1 MRKIINF
8 MFALAAV
15 AFLSATLNAQP
26 VVKPKQPVV
35 KPKSFY
41 KGRTYTW
48 TNANGGTVT
57 SNLADPAT
65 DPRQIMAL
73 LKEVYTNKEIP
84 GIWQCGY
91 TDDGKR
97 EGTIDYTIDNG
108 WYSNDPI
115 YDAYGILEG
124 DYKPNEEGYTTLI
137 VKVKDDWK
145 PVMKQYLS
153 QDETLNYIANSIESV
168 QILTDGV
175 YIPATGTDGKK
186 NPNPGAVYRLSGNAN
201 RLFFMTKGRG
211 RAVPGWNSYEVI
223 RSYAPFNGMFEEYS
237 PVAVSGG
244 QVVENF
250 YTKLVDGDIFKV
262 EHDCSSVPGNEHY
275 FCMMGAK
282 GTKKFDV
289 TDLIV
294 TIPDYRLWYWN
305 QRDKQGTSNMIY
317 TNYNKNYA
325 PSLGLYGIQLTATAT
340 PAAGDEYTVELKW
353 TSTLNEITGNEIDQR
368 FKVWVR
374 AEDGG
379 LEPLLDAK
387 GNQVEIAPGE
397 TFQYNYNETQG
408 FEGREITYVVS
419 GQPTDALFINY
430 KEVYS
435 NDDKVF
441 IPGLD
446 PDEGLRLSIGT
457 TSTSDYDLA
466 TETNQYKNLIT
477 IDHNLVNTHVKYCN
491 LQAGSK
497 LAFYRYDVDRNSK
510 PKKIA
515 ELEIISVDQRK
526 EKEGWIIPSY
536 NYFWDYKY
544 NLSFFYQ
551 ENEATPKTNLTGAT
565 YSLETNYDYTENT
578 TKEIDFNGFKIN
590 SFNDE
595 FCASTATNDHP
606 ASYEY
611 KASFTNLKHAT
622 QPELHSAYSTI
633 KVHKTTPDLTD
644 KAITLEDVEND
655 NVCSTRIYK
664 GEHDASPAIQF
675 TLDQDRRIAE
685 YSVGKIRNKE
695 QSESEEVGLAQ
706 RLPSWNYAIYENGS
720 FKQNV
725 SHTEIPQI
733 HDASAKV
740 GKNDYVSV
748 IKTYRDNDGSYNTY
762 GSPINTTYKLKASV
776 DVIDKVMSEYV
787 FTSNGK
793 KGRYYQTDLKIT
805 ADGTDNYE
813 IVKYRV
819 WRQTDRAME
828 IVPQYMARL
837 QQDNHPI
844 VMNSDDKGNPSI
856 DQNHNSIKEFELVDR
871 PGVGFYPEQIDN
883 SNSKSIH
890 VYDTFGASDVS
901 EDGNLDVTY
910 IVRLYAKPE
919 AGNTSAR
926 AKATT
931 PILAKEY
938 YIGEATITVSFE
950 ENTPTGL
957 FDFVAE
963 TKTPVRVQ
971 YVNMLGQKSD
981 TPFSGMN
988 VVITTYTDGSHST
1001 AKRAY

>member
-41 KGRTYTW
+41 EGRTYTW
-48 TNANGGTVT
+48 TNANGGAVT

-91 TDDGKR
+91 TAEGKR

-145 PVMKQYLS
+145 PVMKQNLS
-153 QDETLNYIANSIESV
+153 QNETLNYIANSIESV

-175 YIPATGTDGKK
+175 YIPATGADGKK

-317 TNYNKNYA
+317 TNYHKSYA
-325 PSLGLYGIQLTATAT
+325 PSLGLYGIQLKATAT
-340 PAAGDEYTVELKW
+340 PATGDEYTVELKW
-353 TSTLNEITGNEIDQR
+353 TSSLNKITGNEIHQR

-379 LEPLLDAK
+379 LKPLLDAN

-397 TFQYNYNETQG
+397 TFQYNYNEKQG

-446 PDEGLRLSIGT
+446 PDEGLRLNIGT

-477 IDHNLVNTHVKYCN
+477 IDHNLVNTHVKYGN
-491 LQAGSK
+491 LQAGQAGQAGSK
-497 LAFYRYDVDRNSK
+497 LAFYRYDVDRNSE

-515 ELEIISVDQRK
+515 ELEIVSVDKRENDSK
-526 EKEGWIIPSY
+526 Y
-536 NYFWDYKY
+536 YLDYKY
-544 NLSFFYQ
+544 NLCFFYQ
-551 ENEATPKTNLTGAT
+551 EKEATPKTNLTGAT
-565 YSLETNYDYTENT
+565 YSLET
-578 TKEIDFNGFKIN
+578 
-590 SFNDE
+590 
-595 FCASTATNDHP
+595 
-606 ASYEY
+606 
-611 KASFTNLKHAT
+611 
-622 QPELHSAYSTI
+622 
-633 KVHKTTPDLTD
+633 
-644 KAITLEDVEND
+644 
-655 NVCSTRIYK
+655 
-664 GEHDASPAIQF
+664 
-675 TLDQDRRIAE
+675 
-685 YSVGKIRNKE
+685 
-695 QSESEEVGLAQ
+695 
-706 RLPSWNYAIYENGS
+706 
-720 FKQNV
+720 
-725 SHTEIPQI
+725 
-733 HDASAKV
+733 
-740 GKNDYVSV
+740 
-748 IKTYRDNDGSYNTY
+748 
-762 GSPINTTYKLKASV
+762 
-776 DVIDKVMSEYV
+776 
-787 FTSNGK
+787 
-793 KGRYYQTDLKIT
+793 
-805 ADGTDNYE
+805 
-813 IVKYRV
+813 
-819 WRQTDRAME
+819 
-828 IVPQYMARL
+828 
-837 QQDNHPI
+837 
-844 VMNSDDKGNPSI
+844 
-856 DQNHNSIKEFELVDR
+856 
-871 PGVGFYPEQIDN
+871 
-883 SNSKSIH
+883 
-890 VYDTFGASDVS
+890 
-901 EDGNLDVTY
+901 
-910 IVRLYAKPE
+910 
-919 AGNTSAR
+919 
-926 AKATT
+926 
-931 PILAKEY
+931 
-938 YIGEATITVSFE
+938 
-950 ENTPTGL
+950 
-957 FDFVAE
+957 
-963 TKTPVRVQ
+963 
-971 YVNMLGQKSD
+971 
-981 TPFSGMN
+981 
-988 VVITTYTDGSHST
+988 
-1001 AKRAY
+1001 

>member
-1 MRKIINF
+1 MRKIINL

-26 VVKPKQPVV
+26 AQPVV

-41 KGRTYTW
+41 ERRTYTW
-48 TNANGGTVT
+48 TNANGDPVT

-91 TDDGKR
+91 TDDGER
-97 EGTIDYTIDNG
+97 EGTIDYNVTR
-108 WYSNDPI
+108 NDYLNAI
-115 YDAYGILEG
+115 YDIPTGN
-124 DYKPNEEGYTTLI
+124 YKPNEEGYTTLI
-137 VKVKDDWK
+137 VKVKDTWTPSLEND
-145 PVMKQYLS
+145 LS
-153 QDETLNYIANSIESV
+153 KKETLEYIANSIESV
-168 QILTDGV
+168 QILTEGI
-175 YIPATGTDGKK
+175 YIPSTGADGKK
-186 NPNPGAVYRLSGNAN
+186 NPNPGAIYRLSGNAN
-201 RLFFMTKGRG
+201 RLFFMSKGRG
-211 RAVPGWNSYEVI
+211 RAKVNKIFGFVTSVETVHD
-223 RSYAPFNGMFEEYS
+223 YAPFNGMFEEYS

-275 FCMMGAK
+275 FCMMGAQ

-294 TIPDYRLWYWN
+294 TIPDYRFWYWN
-305 QRDKQGTSNMIY
+305 KRDKQGSMDINY
-317 TNYNKNYA
+317 TNYHKSYA
-325 PSLGLYGIQLTATAT
+325 PSLGLYGIQLKATAT

-379 LEPLLDAK
+379 LERLLDAN

-419 GQPTDALFINY
+419 GRPTDKMFNDY

-446 PDEGLRLSIGT
+446 PNEGLRLSIGT

-477 IDHNLVNTHVKYCN
+477 IDHNLVKTHVRYGN
-491 LQAGSK
+491 LKAGSK
-497 LAFYRYDVDRNSK
+497 LAFYRYDVDRKSE

-515 ELEIISVDQRK
+515 ELEIVSVDKREDGSK
-526 EKEGWIIPSY
+526 Y
-536 NYFWDYKY
+536 YLDYKY
-544 NLSFFYQ
+544 NLSFSYQ
-551 ENEATPKTNLTGAT
+551 EKEATPKTNLTGAT

-595 FCASTATNDHP
+595 FCASTATNHHP

-611 KASFTNLKHAT
+611 KASFSELNHDT
-622 QPELHSAYSTI
+622 QKELHSAYSTI

-655 NVCSTRIYK
+655 SVCSTRIYK

-776 DVIDKVMSEYV
+776 EVNENEKVMSEYV

-793 KGRYYQTDLKIT
+793 KGRYYQTGLKIT
-805 ADGTDNYE
+805 AYGTDNYE

-819 WRQTDRAME
+819 WRQTADRAME
-828 IVPQYMARL
+828 IVPQYKARL
-837 QQDNHPI
+837 QQDTHPI
-844 VMNSDDKGNPSI
+844 VMNSDNEGNPSI
-856 DQNHNSIKEFELVDR
+856 DQNHNNIQEFELVDR
-871 PGVGFYPEQIDN
+871 PGVGFYPERIDD
-883 SNSKSIH
+883 KSIH

-950 ENTPTGL
+950 KNTPTGL

>member
-1 MRKIINF
+1 MILGKIKQQLTTLTFLSIMRKIINLL
-8 MFALAAV
+8 FALAAV

-26 VVKPKQPVV
+26 VVKPK
-35 KPKSFY
+35 SFY
-41 KGRTYTW
+41 EGRTYTW
-48 TNANGGTVT
+48 TNANNGTET

-91 TDDGKR
+91 TADGKR
-97 EGTIDYTIDNG
+97 EGTIDYKVTRDDYLNA
-108 WYSNDPI
+108 I
-115 YDAYGILEG
+115 YDIPTG

-137 VKVKDDWK
+137 VKVKNTWI
-145 PVMKQYLS
+145 PRLS
-153 QDETLNYIANSIESV
+153 KNLTTDATLNYIAESIESV

-175 YIPATGTDGKK
+175 YIPSSGANGKT
-186 NPNPGAVYRLSGNAN
+186 NPNPGAVYRLSGSAC
-201 RLFFMTKGRG
+201 RLFFMSKGRG
-211 RAVPGWNSYEVI
+211 REYKEYVI
-223 RSYAPFNGMFEEYS
+223 NEYAPFNGMFEEYS
-237 PVAVSGG
+237 PVASSNSNF
-244 QVVENF
+244 VVENF
-250 YTKLVDGDIFKV
+250 YADLVGGKTFSV
-262 EHDCSSVPGNEHY
+262 EHDCASVAGKKHY
-275 FCMMGAK
+275 FCMESASS
-282 GTKKFDV
+282 TKSFDV

-294 TIPDYRLWYWN
+294 TIPDYRLKSWN
-305 QRDKQGTSNMIY
+305 QRDKDNGTKSKY
-317 TNYNKNYA
+317 TNYHKSYA
-325 PSLGLYGIQLTATAT
+325 PSLGLYGIQLKATAT

-374 AEDGG
+374 AEDGH
-379 LEPLLDAK
+379 LVPLLDAN

-397 TFQYNYNETQG
+397 TFQYNYNEKQG

-430 KEVYS
+430 KEAYS

-446 PDEGLRLSIGT
+446 PDEGLRLNIGT

-477 IDHNLVNTHVKYCN
+477 IDHNLVNTHVRYGN
-491 LQAGSK
+491 LKAGSK
-497 LAFYRYDVDRNSK
+497 LAFYRYDVDHNSEA
-510 PKKIA
+510 KKIA
-515 ELEIISVDQRK
+515 ELEIVSVNKRED
-526 EKEGWIIPSY
+526 GWFY
-536 NYFWDYKY
+536 NKQYYLDYKY

-565 YSLETNYDYTENT
+565 YSLKTNSSYTDNT

-595 FCASTATNDHP
+595 FCASTATNEHP

-611 KASFTNLKHAT
+611 KASFSNLNHST
-622 QPELHSAYSTI
+622 QTELHSAYSTI
-633 KVHKTTPDLTD
+633 KVHKTTPDLAD

-655 NVCSTRIYK
+655 NVCSTRIHK

-675 TLDQDRRIAE
+675 TLDQDRRVAM
-685 YSVGKIRNKE
+685 YNVNQIRNQE
-695 QSESEEVGLAQ
+695 QNQAEEVGLAQ

-776 DVIDKVMSEYV
+776 DVNAKVMSEYV

-837 QQDNHPI
+837 QQDTHPI
-844 VMNSDDKGNPSI
+844 VMNSDDEGNPSI
-856 DQNHNSIKEFELVDR
+856 DQNHNNMQEFELVGR
-871 PGVGFYPEQIDN
+871 PGVGFYPEQID
-883 SNSKSIH
+883 SKSIH

-919 AGNTSAR
+919 ASNTSAR
-926 AKATT
+926 ARATT

>member
-1 MRKIINF
+1 

-15 AFLSATLNAQP
+15 AFLSATLNAE
-26 VVKPKQPVV
+26 PVV

-41 KGRTYTW
+41 EGKTYTW

-84 GIWQCGY
+84 GILQCGY
-91 TDDGKR
+91 TKDGQR
-97 EGTIDYTIDNG
+97 EGTIDYTVKN
-108 WYSNDPI
+108 NDAI
-115 YDAYGILEG
+115 NKAYGILEG
-124 DYKPNEEGYTTLI
+124 DYKPIKEGYTTLVVT
-137 VKVKDDWK
+137 VKNSWK
-145 PVMKQYLS
+145 PNPNNMSENLDKDQTMS
-153 QDETLNYIANSIESV
+153 YIAEAIESV

-186 NPNPGAVYRLSGNAN
+186 NPNPGAVYRLSGSAS
-201 RLFFMTKGRG
+201 RLFFMSKGRG
-211 RAVPGWNSYEVI
+211 REWDKTVI
-223 RSYAPFNGMFEEYS
+223 HNYAPFNGMFEEYS
-237 PVAVSGG
+237 PVAVSNSG
-244 QVVENF
+244 QLVENF
-250 YTKLVDGDIFKV
+250 YARLVNGEFFKV
-262 EHDCSSVPGNEHY
+262 EHDCPTVAGKKHY
-275 FCMMGAK
+275 FFMESESS
-282 GTKKFDV
+282 TKKYDV

-294 TIPDYRLWYWN
+294 TVPDYRLWQWDD
-305 QRDKQGTSNMIY
+305 RDYQEGTKSKY
-317 TNYNKNYA
+317 TNYNKSHA
-325 PSLGLYGIQLTATAT
+325 PSLGLYGIQLKATAT
-340 PAAGDEYTVELKW
+340 PAANNEYKVELKW

-379 LEPLLDAK
+379 LEPLFDANGK
-387 GNQVEIAPGE
+387 QVEIAPGK
-397 TFQYNYNETQG
+397 TFQYHYNEKRG
-408 FEGREITYVVS
+408 REGREITYVVS

-477 IDHNLVNTHVKYCN
+477 IDHNLVNTHVKYGN

-497 LAFYRYDVDRNSK
+497 LAFYRYDVDRKSE

-515 ELEIISVDQRK
+515 ELEIVSVKNR
-526 EKEGWIIPSY
+526 EEGWGIFYDKSY
-536 NYFWDYKY
+536 YLDYKY
-544 NLSFFYQ
+544 NLSFSYQ
-551 ENEATPKTNLTGAT
+551 ENEATPKTNLKEAT
-565 YSLETNYDYTENT
+565 YSLKTNYDYTENT
-578 TKEIDFNGFKIN
+578 TNEIDFNDFKIN

-611 KASFTNLKHAT
+611 KASFSNLKHAT

-633 KVHKTTPDLTD
+633 KVHKTTPGLTD

-695 QSESEEVGLAQ
+695 QRESEEVGLAQ

-787 FTSNGK
+787 FTSK
-793 KGRYYQTDLKIT
+793 
-805 ADGTDNYE
+805 
-813 IVKYRV
+813 
-819 WRQTDRAME
+819 
-828 IVPQYMARL
+828 
-837 QQDNHPI
+837 
-844 VMNSDDKGNPSI
+844 
-856 DQNHNSIKEFELVDR
+856 
-871 PGVGFYPEQIDN
+871 
-883 SNSKSIH
+883 
-890 VYDTFGASDVS
+890 
-901 EDGNLDVTY
+901 
-910 IVRLYAKPE
+910 
-919 AGNTSAR
+919 
-926 AKATT
+926 
-931 PILAKEY
+931 
-938 YIGEATITVSFE
+938 
-950 ENTPTGL
+950 
-957 FDFVAE
+957 
-963 TKTPVRVQ
+963 
-971 YVNMLGQKSD
+971 
-981 TPFSGMN
+981 
-988 VVITTYTDGSHST
+988 
-1001 AKRAY
+1001 

>member
-41 KGRTYTW
+41 EGRTYTW
-48 TNANGGTVT
+48 TNANGGPVT

-91 TDDGKR
+91 TDGGIR
-97 EGTIDYTIDNG
+97 EGDIDYTIDNG

-145 PVMKQYLS
+145 PVMKQNLS

-175 YIPATGTDGKK
+175 YIPATGADGKK

-317 TNYNKNYA
+317 TNYNKSYA
-325 PSLGLYGIQLTATAT
+325 PSLGLYGIQLKATAT

-353 TSTLNEITGNEIDQR
+353 TSTLNKITGNEIDQR

-379 LEPLLDAK
+379 LEPLLDAN

-419 GQPTDALFINY
+419 GRPTDKMFNDY

-446 PDEGLRLSIGT
+446 PNEGLRLSIGT

-477 IDHNLVNTHVKYCN
+477 IDHNLVNTHVRYGN
-491 LQAGSK
+491 LKAGSK
-497 LAFYRYDVDRNSK
+497 LAFYRYDVDRNSEA
-510 PKKIA
+510 KKIA
-515 ELEIISVDQRK
+515 ELEIVSVDKREDGSK
-526 EKEGWIIPSY
+526 Y
-536 NYFWDYKY
+536 YLDYKY

-551 ENEATPKTNLTGAT
+551 ENEASPKTNLTGAT

-578 TKEIDFNGFKIN
+578 TNEIDFNGFNIN

-611 KASFTNLKHAT
+611 KASFSELNPAT
-622 QPELHSAYSTI
+622 QKELHSAYSTI

-655 NVCSTRIYK
+655 NVCSTRIHK

-776 DVIDKVMSEYV
+776 DVNHNHKVMSEYV

-819 WRQTDRAME
+819 WRQTNRAME

-844 VMNSDDKGNPSI
+844 VMNSDDEGNPSI
-856 DQNHNSIKEFELVDR
+856 DQNHNNMQEFELVGR
-871 PGVGFYPEQIDN
+871 PGVGFYPEKIDN
-883 SNSKSIH
+883 KSIH

-901 EDGNLDVTY
+901 EDGDLDVTY

-919 AGNTSAR
+919 ASNTSAR
-926 AKATT
+926 ARATT

-938 YIGEATITVSFE
+938 YIGEATITVSFK

>member
-1 MRKIINF
+1 MRKIINL

-26 VVKPKQPVV
+26 AQPVV

-41 KGRTYTW
+41 ERRTYTW
-48 TNANGGTVT
+48 TNANGRTVT

-91 TDDGKR
+91 TDDGER
-97 EGTIDYTIDNG
+97 EGDIDYTIYNG

-175 YIPATGTDGKK
+175 YIPATEK
-186 NPNPGAVYRLSGNAN
+186 NKNPGAVYRLSGNAN
-201 RLFFMTKGRG
+201 RLFFMSKGRG

-294 TIPDYRLWYWN
+294 TIPDYRLRYWD
-305 QRDKQGTSNMIY
+305 QRDKQGNSNMIY

-325 PSLGLYGIQLTATAT
+325 PSLGLYGIQLKATAT
-340 PAAGDEYTVELKW
+340 PAAGKEYTVELKW
-353 TSTLNEITGNEIDQR
+353 TSTLNEITGNEINQR

-379 LEPLLDAK
+379 LEPLLDAN
-387 GNQVEIAPGE
+387 GNQVEIAPGK
-397 TFQYNYNETQG
+397 TFQYNYNEKQDE
-408 FEGREITYVVS
+408 EGREITYVVS
-419 GQPTDALFINY
+419 GWPTDEMFNDY

-457 TSTSDYDLA
+457 TSTSDYNLA

-477 IDHNLVNTHVKYCN
+477 IDHNLVKTHVKYDN
-491 LQAGSK
+491 LQAGST
-497 LAFYRYDVDRNSK
+497 LAFYRYDVDHRKSK
-510 PKKIA
+510 PKMIA
-515 ELEIISVDQRK
+515 ELVIVSVDPRK
-526 EKEGWIIPSY
+526 NGSKY
-536 NYFWDYKY
+536 YLDYKY
-544 NLSFFYQ
+544 NLRFFNQ
-551 ENEATPKTNLTGAT
+551 ENEASPKTNLTEAT

-611 KASFTNLKHAT
+611 KASFSKLNHPT

-695 QSESEEVGLAQ
+695 QRESEEVGLAQ

-725 SHTEIPQI
+725 SYTEIPQI

-748 IKTYRDNDGSYNTY
+748 IKTYRADGTYNTY

-776 DVIDKVMSEYV
+776 DVINKVMSEYV

-837 QQDNHPI
+837 QQDTHPI
-844 VMNSDDKGNPSI
+844 VMNSDDEGNPSI

-871 PGVGFYPEQIDN
+871 PDVGFYPEQIDN

-938 YIGEATITVSFE
+938 YIGEATITVSFK
-950 ENTPTGL
+950 ENTLTGL

>member
-1 MRKIINF
+1 MILGKIKQQLTTLTFISIMRKIINLL
-8 MFALAAV
+8 FALAAV

-26 VVKPKQPVV
+26 VVKPK
-35 KPKSFY
+35 SFY
-41 KGRTYTW
+41 EGRTYTW
-48 TNANGGTVT
+48 TNANNGTET

-91 TDDGKR
+91 TADGKR
-97 EGTIDYTIDNG
+97 EGTIDYKVTRDDYLNA
-108 WYSNDPI
+108 I
-115 YDAYGILEG
+115 YDIPTG

-137 VKVKDDWK
+137 VKVKNTWI
-145 PVMKQYLS
+145 PRLS
-153 QDETLNYIANSIESV
+153 KNLTTDATLNYIAESIESV

-175 YIPATGTDGKK
+175 YIPSSGANGKT
-186 NPNPGAVYRLSGNAN
+186 NPNPGAVYRLSGSAC
-201 RLFFMTKGRG
+201 RLFFMSKGRG
-211 RAVPGWNSYEVI
+211 REYKEYVI
-223 RSYAPFNGMFEEYS
+223 NEYAPFNGMFEEYS
-237 PVAVSGG
+237 PVASSNSNF
-244 QVVENF
+244 VVENF
-250 YTKLVDGDIFKV
+250 YADLVGGKTFSV
-262 EHDCSSVPGNEHY
+262 EHDCASVAGKKHY
-275 FCMMGAK
+275 FCMESASS
-282 GTKKFDV
+282 TKSFDV

-294 TIPDYRLWYWN
+294 TIPDYRLKSWN
-305 QRDKQGTSNMIY
+305 QRDKDNGTKSKY
-317 TNYNKNYA
+317 TNYHKSYA
-325 PSLGLYGIQLTATAT
+325 PSLGLYGIQLKATAT

-379 LEPLLDAK
+379 LEPLLDAN

-397 TFQYNYNETQG
+397 TFQYNYNVKQG

-430 KEVYS
+430 KEAYS

-446 PDEGLRLSIGT
+446 PDEGLRLNIGT

-477 IDHNLVNTHVKYCN
+477 IDHNLVNTHVRYGN
-491 LQAGSK
+491 LKAGSK
-497 LAFYRYDVDRNSK
+497 LAFYRYDVDHNSEA
-510 PKKIA
+510 KKIA
-515 ELEIISVDQRK
+515 ELEIVSVNKRED
-526 EKEGWIIPSY
+526 GWFY
-536 NYFWDYKY
+536 NKQYYLDYKY

-565 YSLETNYDYTENT
+565 YSLKTNSSYTDNT

-595 FCASTATNDHP
+595 FCASTATNEHP

-611 KASFTNLKHAT
+611 KASFSNLNHST
-622 QPELHSAYSTI
+622 QTELHSAYSTI

-664 GEHDASPAIQF
+664 DEHDASPAIQF

-685 YSVGKIRNKE
+685 YNVNQIRNQE
-695 QSESEEVGLAQ
+695 QNQAEEVGLAQ

-748 IKTYRDNDGSYNTY
+748 IKIYRTDGTYNTY

-776 DVIDKVMSEYV
+776 DVNDKMMSEYV

-837 QQDNHPI
+837 QQDTHPI
-844 VMNSDDKGNPSI
+844 VMNSDDEGNPSI
-856 DQNHNSIKEFELVDR
+856 DQNHNNMQEFELVGR
-871 PGVGFYPEQIDN
+871 PDVGFFPEQID
-883 SNSKSIH
+883 SKSIH

-919 AGNTSAR
+919 ASNTSAR
-926 AKATT
+926 ARATT

>member
-1 MRKIINF
+1 MRKIINL

-26 VVKPKQPVV
+26 AQPVV

-41 KGRTYTW
+41 ERRTYTW
-48 TNANGGTVT
+48 TNANGDPVT

-91 TDDGKR
+91 TADGKR
-97 EGTIDYTIDNG
+97 EGDIDYTIDNG
-108 WYSNDPI
+108 FWGLSKDPI
-115 YDAYGILEG
+115 YKAYDIPEG
-124 DYKPNEEGYTTLI
+124 DYKPKEEGYTTLI

-145 PVMKQYLS
+145 PVMKQNLS

-175 YIPATGTDGKK
+175 YIPATGADGKK

-305 QRDKQGTSNMIY
+305 QRDKQGTSDMIY
-317 TNYNKNYA
+317 TNYNKSYA

-340 PAAGDEYTVELKW
+340 PAAGEEYSVELKW

-368 FKVWVR
+368 FRVWVR

-379 LEPLLDAK
+379 LKPLLDAN
-387 GNQVEIAPGE
+387 GNQVEIAPGK
-397 TFQYNYNETQG
+397 TFHYNYNVKQG

-419 GQPTDALFINY
+419 GQPTDALFNDY

-446 PDEGLRLSIGT
+446 PNEGLRLSIGT

-477 IDHNLVNTHVKYCN
+477 IDHNLVKTHVRYGN
-491 LQAGSK
+491 LKAGSK
-497 LAFYRYDVDRNSK
+497 LAFYRYDVDHRYSEA
-510 PKKIA
+510 KKIA
-515 ELEIISVDQRK
+515 ELEIVSVEKRK
-526 EKEGWIIPSY
+526 NDSKY
-536 NYFWDYKY
+536 YLDYKY
-544 NLSFFYQ
+544 NLSFSYQ

-578 TKEIDFNGFKIN
+578 TNEIDFNGFNIN

-611 KASFTNLKHAT
+611 KASFSELNPAT

-633 KVHKTTPDLTD
+633 KVHKTTPGLTD

-793 KGRYYQTDLKIT
+793 KGRYYQTNLKIT

-828 IVPQYMARL
+828 IVPQYMDRL
-837 QQDNHPI
+837 QQDTHPI
-844 VMNSDDKGNPSI
+844 VMNSDGEGNPII

-871 PGVGFYPEQIDN
+871 PGVGFYPEQID
-883 SNSKSIH
+883 SKSIH

>member
-1 MRKIINF
+1 MRKIINL

-26 VVKPKQPVV
+26 VVKPK
-35 KPKSFY
+35 SFY
-41 KGRTYTW
+41 EDRTYTW

-91 TDDGKR
+91 TAGGKR

-124 DYKPNEEGYTTLI
+124 DYKPKEEGYTTLI

-175 YIPATGTDGKK
+175 YIPATGADGKK

-294 TIPDYRLWYWN
+294 TIPDYRLLYWN
-305 QRDKQGTSNMIY
+305 QRDKQGNSNMIY
-317 TNYNKNYA
+317 TNYNKSYA
-325 PSLGLYGIQLTATAT
+325 PSLGLYGIQLKATAT

-353 TSTLNEITGNEIDQR
+353 TSTLNKITGNEIDQR

-379 LEPLLDAK
+379 LEPLLDANR
-387 GNQVEIAPGE
+387 NQVEIAPGK
-397 TFQYNYNETQG
+397 TFEYNYNVKQG

-430 KEVYS
+430 KEAYS

-477 IDHNLVNTHVKYCN
+477 IDHNLVNTHVRYGN
-491 LQAGSK
+491 LKKGSK
-497 LAFYRYDVDRNSK
+497 LAFYRYDVDRNSE
-510 PKKIA
+510 PKTIA
-515 ELEIISVDQRK
+515 ELKIVSVDKR
-526 EKEGWIIPSY
+526 EEGSKY
-536 NYFWDYKY
+536 YLDYKY
-544 NLSFFYQ
+544 NLSFSYQ
-551 ENEATPKTNLTGAT
+551 EKEATPKANLKGAT

-578 TKEIDFNGFKIN
+578 TKEIDFNGFNIN

-611 KASFTNLKHAT
+611 KASFSELNPAT

-675 TLDQDRRIAE
+675 KLDQDRRIAE
-685 YSVGKIRNKE
+685 YSVDKIRNKE

-733 HDASAKV
+733 HDKSAKV

-776 DVIDKVMSEYV
+776 DVLDKVMSEYV

-819 WRQTDRAME
+819 WRKTDRAME
-828 IVPQYMARL
+828 IVPQYMDRL
-837 QQDNHPI
+837 QQDTHPI
-844 VMNSDDKGNPSI
+844 VMNSDDEGNPSI
-856 DQNHNSIKEFELVDR
+856 DQNHNNMQEFELVGR
-871 PGVGFYPEQIDN
+871 PGVGFYPRQID
-883 SNSKSIH
+883 SKSIH

-901 EDGNLDVTY
+901 EVGNLDVTY

>member
-1 MRKIINF
+1 

-26 VVKPKQPVV
+26 VVKPK
-35 KPKSFY
+35 SFY
-41 KGRTYTW
+41 EGRTYTW
-48 TNANGGTVT
+48 TNANGGIVT

-91 TDDGKR
+91 TADGER

-108 WYSNDPI
+108 WYNDPI

-124 DYKPNEEGYTTLI
+124 DYKPNEEGYTTLVVT
-137 VKVKDDWK
+137 VKNSWK
-145 PVMKQYLS
+145 PNPNNMSENLDKDQTMS
-153 QDETLNYIANSIESV
+153 YIAEAIESV

-186 NPNPGAVYRLSGNAN
+186 NPNPGAVYRLSGSAS
-201 RLFFMTKGRG
+201 RLFFMSKGRG
-211 RAVPGWNSYEVI
+211 REWDKTVI
-223 RSYAPFNGMFEEYS
+223 HNYAPFNGMFEEYS
-237 PVAVSGG
+237 PVAVSNSG
-244 QVVENF
+244 QLVENF
-250 YTKLVDGDIFKV
+250 YARLVNGEFFKV
-262 EHDCSSVPGNEHY
+262 EHDCPTVAGKKHY
-275 FCMMGAK
+275 FFMESESS
-282 GTKKFDV
+282 TKKYDV

-294 TIPDYRLWYWN
+294 TVPDYRLWKWDD
-305 QRDKQGTSNMIY
+305 RDYQGSTKSKY
-317 TNYNKNYA
+317 TNYNKSHA
-325 PSLGLYGIQLTATAT
+325 PSLGLYGIQLKATAT
-340 PAAGDEYTVELKW
+340 PAADNEYTVELKW
-353 TSTLNEITGNEIDQR
+353 TSTLNEITGNEINQR

-379 LEPLLDAK
+379 LEPLLDAN
-387 GNQVEIAPGE
+387 GNKVEIAPGE
-397 TFQYNYNETQG
+397 TFQYHYNEKQG

-419 GQPTDALFINY
+419 GRPTDEMFNDY

-457 TSTSDYDLA
+457 TSTSDYNLA

-477 IDHNLVNTHVKYCN
+477 IDHNLVNTHVKYGN

-497 LAFYRYDVDRNSK
+497 LAFYRYDVDRNSEAK
-510 PKKIA
+510 KKIA
-515 ELEIISVDQRK
+515 ELEIVSVDKRENGSK
-526 EKEGWIIPSY
+526 Y
-536 NYFWDYKY
+536 YLDYKY
-544 NLSFFYQ
+544 NLSFSYQ
-551 ENEATPKTNLTGAT
+551 EKEATPKTNLTGAT

-595 FCASTATNDHP
+595 FCASTATNEHP

-611 KASFTNLKHAT
+611 KASFSNLKHAT

-655 NVCSTRIYK
+655 SVCSTRIHK

-695 QSESEEVGLAQ
+695 QRESEEVGLAQ

-725 SHTEIPQI
+725 SHTEKPQI

-776 DVIDKVMSEYV
+776 DVIDSVMSEYV

-828 IVPQYMARL
+828 IVPQYMDRL
-837 QQDNHPI
+837 DQDTHPI

-871 PGVGFYPEQIDN
+871 PGVCFYPERIDD
-883 SNSKSIH
+883 KSIH

-938 YIGEATITVSFE
+938 YIGEATITVSFK

>member
-41 KGRTYTW
+41 EGRTYTW
-48 TNANGGTVT
+48 TNANGGPVT

-91 TDDGKR
+91 TADGKR
-97 EGTIDYTIDNG
+97 EGDIDYNVTR
-108 WYSNDPI
+108 NDYLNAI
-115 YDAYGILEG
+115 YDIPTGN
-124 DYKPNEEGYTTLI
+124 YKPKDEGYTTLI
-137 VKVKDDWK
+137 VKVKDTWTPSLEND
-145 PVMKQYLS
+145 LS
-153 QDETLNYIANSIESV
+153 KKETLEYIANSIESV
-168 QILTDGV
+168 QILTEGI
-175 YIPATGTDGKK
+175 YIPSTGADGKK
-186 NPNPGAVYRLSGNAN
+186 NPNPGAIYRLSGNAN
-201 RLFFMTKGRG
+201 RLFFMSKGRG
-211 RAVPGWNSYEVI
+211 RAKVNKIFGFVTSVETVHD
-223 RSYAPFNGMFEEYS
+223 YAPFNGMFEEYS

-275 FCMMGAK
+275 FCMMGAQ

-294 TIPDYRLWYWN
+294 TIPDYRFWYWN
-305 QRDKQGTSNMIY
+305 KRDKQGSMDINY
-317 TNYNKNYA
+317 TNYHKSYA
-325 PSLGLYGIQLTATAT
+325 PSLGLYGIQLKATAT
-340 PAAGDEYTVELKW
+340 PATGDEYTVKLKW
-353 TSTLNEITGNEIDQR
+353 TSTLNKITGNEIDQR

-374 AEDGG
+374 AVDGG
-379 LEPLLDAK
+379 LKPLLDA
-387 GNQVEIAPGE
+387 NRHQVEIAPGE
-397 TFQYNYNETQG
+397 TFEYNYNEKQG

-477 IDHNLVNTHVKYCN
+477 IDHNLVNTYVKYVN

-497 LAFYRYDVDRNSK
+497 LAFYRYDVDHRNSEA
-510 PKKIA
+510 KKIA
-515 ELEIISVDQRK
+515 ELEIKSVDKRENDSK
-526 EKEGWIIPSY
+526 Y
-536 NYFWDYKY
+536 YLDYKY
-544 NLSFFYQ
+544 NLSFFNQ
-551 ENEATPKTNLTGAT
+551 ENKATHKTNLTGAT

-611 KASFTNLKHAT
+611 KASFSELNHDT
-622 QPELHSAYSTI
+622 QKELHSAYSTI

-664 GEHDASPAIQF
+664 GELDASPAIQF
-675 TLDQDRRIAE
+675 KLDQDRRIAE
-685 YSVGKIRNKE
+685 YSVDKIRNKE

-733 HDASAKV
+733 HDKSAKV

-762 GSPINTTYKLKASV
+762 GSPIKTTYKLKASV
-776 DVIDKVMSEYV
+776 EVIDRVMSEYV

-819 WRQTDRAME
+819 WRKTDRAME

-837 QQDNHPI
+837 QQDTHPI

-871 PGVGFYPEQIDN
+871 PGVGFYPEQID
-883 SNSKSIH
+883 NSKSIH

-950 ENTPTGL
+950 KDTPTGL

>member
-1 MRKIINF
+1 MRKIINL

-26 VVKPKQPVV
+26 VVKPK
-35 KPKSFY
+35 SFY
-41 KGRTYTW
+41 EGRTYTW
-48 TNANGGTVT
+48 TNANGGIVT

-91 TDDGKR
+91 TADGER

-108 WYSNDPI
+108 RYSNDPI

-175 YIPATGTDGKK
+175 YIPATGADGKK

-317 TNYNKNYA
+317 TNYHKSYA
-325 PSLGLYGIQLTATAT
+325 PSLGLYGIQLKATAT

-353 TSTLNEITGNEIDQR
+353 TSTLNDITGNEIDQR

-379 LEPLLDAK
+379 LEPLLDAN
-387 GNQVEIAPGE
+387 GNQVEIAPGK
-397 TFQYNYNETQG
+397 TFHYNYNEKQG

-419 GQPTDALFINY
+419 GRPTDALFINY

-446 PDEGLRLSIGT
+446 QNEGLRLSIGT

-477 IDHNLVNTHVKYCN
+477 IDHNLVNTHVKYGN

-497 LAFYRYDVDRNSK
+497 LAFYRYDVDRNSEAK
-510 PKKIA
+510 KKIA
-515 ELEIISVDQRK
+515 ELEIVSVDKRK
-526 EKEGWIIPSY
+526 NGSKY
-536 NYFWDYKY
+536 YLDYKY
-544 NLSFFYQ
+544 NLSFSYQ
-551 ENEATPKTNLTGAT
+551 EKEATPKTNLTGAT

-595 FCASTATNDHP
+595 FCASTATNEHP

-611 KASFTNLKHAT
+611 KASFSNLKHAT

-655 NVCSTRIYK
+655 NVCSTRIHK

-695 QSESEEVGLAQ
+695 QSKSEEVGLAQ

-776 DVIDKVMSEYV
+776 DVIDRVMSEYV

-793 KGRYYQTDLKIT
+793 KGRYYQTKLKIT
-805 ADGTDNYE
+805 ADGTDNHE

-837 QQDNHPI
+837 DQDNHPI
-844 VMNSDDKGNPSI
+844 VMNSDDEGNPSI

>member
-41 KGRTYTW
+41 EGRTYTW
-48 TNANGGTVT
+48 TNANGGPVT

-91 TDDGKR
+91 TADGKR
-97 EGTIDYTIDNG
+97 EGDIDYTVKNKDAINK
-108 WYSNDPI
+108 
-115 YDAYGILEG
+115 AYGILEG
-124 DYKPNEEGYTTLI
+124 DYKPNEEGYTTLVVT
-137 VKVKDDWK
+137 VKNSWK
-145 PVMKQYLS
+145 PNPNNMSENLDKDQTMS
-153 QDETLNYIANSIESV
+153 YIAEAIESV

-175 YIPATGTDGKK
+175 YIPATGADGNK
-186 NPNPGAVYRLSGNAN
+186 NPNPGAVYRLSGSAS
-201 RLFFMTKGRG
+201 RIFFMSKGRG
-211 RAVPGWNSYEVI
+211 REWDKTVI
-223 RSYAPFNGMFEEYS
+223 HNYAPFNGMFEEYS
-237 PVAVSGG
+237 PVAVSNSG
-244 QVVENF
+244 QLVENF
-250 YTKLVDGDIFKV
+250 YARLVNGEFFKV
-262 EHDCSSVPGNEHY
+262 EHDCPTVAGKKHY
-275 FCMMGAK
+275 FFMESESS
-282 GTKKFDV
+282 TKKYDV

-294 TIPDYRLWYWN
+294 TVPDYRLWQWDD
-305 QRDKQGTSNMIY
+305 RDYQEGTKSKY
-317 TNYNKNYA
+317 TNYNKSHA
-325 PSLGLYGIQLTATAT
+325 PSLGLYGIQLKATAT

-397 TFQYNYNETQG
+397 TFQYNYNVKQG

-430 KEVYS
+430 KEAYS

-446 PDEGLRLSIGT
+446 PNEGLRLSIGT

-477 IDHNLVNTHVKYCN
+477 IDHNLVNTHVRYDN
-491 LQAGSK
+491 LKVGSK

-510 PKKIA
+510 PKTIA
-515 ELEIISVDQRK
+515 ELEIVSVNEREEGLFRK
-526 EKEGWIIPSY
+526 SY
-536 NYFWDYKY
+536 YLDYKY
-544 NLSFFYQ
+544 NLSFSNQ
-551 ENEATPKTNLTGAT
+551 ANEATPKANLTGAT
-565 YSLETNYDYTENT
+565 YSLKTNRSYTDNKT
-578 TKEIDFNGFKIN
+578 NEIDFNGFNIN

-606 ASYEY
+606 ATYEY
-611 KASFTNLKHAT
+611 KASFSNLDHST
-622 QPELHSAYSTI
+622 QSELHSAYSTI
-633 KVHKTTPDLTD
+633 KVHKTTPGLTD

-655 NVCSTRIYK
+655 NVCSTRIHK
-664 GEHDASPAIQF
+664 GELDASPAIQF
-675 TLDQDRRIAE
+675 KLDQDRRIAE
-685 YSVGKIRNKE
+685 YSVDKIRNKE

-776 DVIDKVMSEYV
+776 EVNNNHKVMSEYV

-805 ADGTDNYE
+805 AYGTDNHE

-837 QQDNHPI
+837 QQDIHPI
-844 VMNSDDKGNPSI
+844 VMNSDDEGNPSI
-856 DQNHNSIKEFELVDR
+856 DQNHNNIQEFELVGR
-871 PGVGFYPEQIDN
+871 PDVGFYPEQID
-883 SNSKSIH
+883 SKSIH

-950 ENTPTGL
+950 KDTPTGL

>member
-1 MRKIINF
+1 MRKIINL

-26 VVKPKQPVV
+26 VVKPK
-35 KPKSFY
+35 SFY
-41 KGRTYTW
+41 ERRTYTW
-48 TNANGGTVT
+48 TNANGRTVT

-91 TDDGKR
+91 TDGGIR
-97 EGTIDYTIDNG
+97 EGDIDYTIDNG

-317 TNYNKNYA
+317 TNYNKSHA
-325 PSLGLYGIQLTATAT
+325 PSLGLYGIQLEATAT
-340 PAAGDEYTVELKW
+340 PAAGEEYTVELKW
-353 TSTLNEITGNEIDQR
+353 TSTLNKITGNEIDQR

-379 LEPLLDAK
+379 LKPLLDAN
-387 GNQVEIAPGE
+387 GNQVKIAPGE
-397 TFQYNYNETQG
+397 TFEYNYNEKQG

-441 IPGLD
+441 IPGRD

-477 IDHNLVNTHVKYCN
+477 IDHNLVKTHVRYGN
-491 LQAGSK
+491 LKAGSK
-497 LAFYRYDVDRNSK
+497 LAFYRYDVDHRYSEA
-510 PKKIA
+510 KKIA
-515 ELEIISVDQRK
+515 ELEIVSVDKRENDSK
-526 EKEGWIIPSY
+526 Y
-536 NYFWDYKY
+536 YLDYKY
-544 NLSFFYQ
+544 NLSFFNQ
-551 ENEATPKTNLTGAT
+551 EHEATPKTNLTGAT

-611 KASFTNLKHAT
+611 KASFSNLKHAT

-793 KGRYYQTDLKIT
+793 KGRYYQTKLKIT

-828 IVPQYMARL
+828 IVPQYKARL
-837 QQDNHPI
+837 QQDTHPI
-844 VMNSDDKGNPSI
+844 VMNSDDEGNPSI
-856 DQNHNSIKEFELVDR
+856 DQNHNNMQEFELVGR
-871 PGVGFYPEQIDN
+871 PGVGFYPRQID
-883 SNSKSIH
+883 SKSIH

>member
-1 MRKIINF
+1 M
-8 MFALAAV
+8 
-15 AFLSATLNAQP
+15 
-26 VVKPKQPVV
+26 
-35 KPKSFY
+35 
-41 KGRTYTW
+41 
-48 TNANGGTVT
+48 
-57 SNLADPAT
+57 
-65 DPRQIMAL
+65 
-73 LKEVYTNKEIP
+73 
-84 GIWQCGY
+84 
-91 TDDGKR
+91 
-97 EGTIDYTIDNG
+97 
-108 WYSNDPI
+108 
-115 YDAYGILEG
+115 
-124 DYKPNEEGYTTLI
+124 
-137 VKVKDDWK
+137 
-145 PVMKQYLS
+145 
-153 QDETLNYIANSIESV
+153 
-168 QILTDGV
+168 
-175 YIPATGTDGKK
+175 
-186 NPNPGAVYRLSGNAN
+186 
-201 RLFFMTKGRG
+201 
-211 RAVPGWNSYEVI
+211 
-223 RSYAPFNGMFEEYS
+223 
-237 PVAVSGG
+237 
-244 QVVENF
+244 
-250 YTKLVDGDIFKV
+250 
-262 EHDCSSVPGNEHY
+262 
-275 FCMMGAK
+275 
-282 GTKKFDV
+282 
-289 TDLIV
+289 
-294 TIPDYRLWYWN
+294 
-305 QRDKQGTSNMIY
+305 
-317 TNYNKNYA
+317 
-325 PSLGLYGIQLTATAT
+325 
-340 PAAGDEYTVELKW
+340 
-353 TSTLNEITGNEIDQR
+353 
-368 FKVWVR
+368 
-374 AEDGG
+374 
-379 LEPLLDAK
+379 
-387 GNQVEIAPGE
+387 
-397 TFQYNYNETQG
+397 
-408 FEGREITYVVS
+408 
-419 GQPTDALFINY
+419 
-430 KEVYS
+430 
-435 NDDKVF
+435 
-441 IPGLD
+441 
-446 PDEGLRLSIGT
+446 
-457 TSTSDYDLA
+457 
-466 TETNQYKNLIT
+466 
-477 IDHNLVNTHVKYCN
+477 
-491 LQAGSK
+491 
-497 LAFYRYDVDRNSK
+497 
-510 PKKIA
+510 
-515 ELEIISVDQRK
+515 
-526 EKEGWIIPSY
+526 
-536 NYFWDYKY
+536 
-544 NLSFFYQ
+544 
-551 ENEATPKTNLTGAT
+551 
-565 YSLETNYDYTENT
+565 ETNYDYTENT

-611 KASFTNLKHAT
+611 KASFSNLNHAT

-633 KVHKTTPDLTD
+633 KVHKTTPGLTD

-695 QSESEEVGLAQ
+695 QSKSEEVGLAQ

-776 DVIDKVMSEYV
+776 DVIDRVMSEYV

-837 QQDNHPI
+837 QQDTHPI
-844 VMNSDDKGNPSI
+844 VMNSDDEGNPSI

-871 PGVGFYPEQIDN
+871 PGVGFYPEQID
-883 SNSKSIH
+883 SKSIH

>member
-1 MRKIINF
+1 MRKIINL

-26 VVKPKQPVV
+26 VVKPK
-35 KPKSFY
+35 SFY
-41 KGRTYTW
+41 EGRTYTW
-48 TNANGGTVT
+48 TNANNGTVT

-91 TDDGKR
+91 TKEGKR
-97 EGTIDYTIDNG
+97 EGTIDYNVTK
-108 WYSNDPI
+108 NDYLNAI
-115 YDAYGILEG
+115 YDIPKG

-137 VKVKDDWK
+137 VKVKDTWTPSLETD
-145 PVMKQYLS
+145 LS
-153 QDETLNYIANSIESV
+153 KKETLKYIANSIESV
-168 QILTDGV
+168 QILTEGI
-175 YIPATGTDGKK
+175 YIPTIGTDGKK
-186 NPNPGAVYRLSGNAN
+186 NPNPGAIYRLSGNAN
-201 RLFFMTKGRG
+201 RLFFMSKGRG
-211 RAVPGWNSYEVI
+211 RAGVNKNFLGHVTSVETI
-223 RSYAPFNGMFEEYS
+223 HDYAPFNGMFEEYS

-250 YTKLVDGDIFKV
+250 YTKLVNGDIFKV

-305 QRDKQGTSNMIY
+305 KRDKQGSIDAYY
-317 TNYNKNYA
+317 TNYHKSYA
-325 PSLGLYGIQLTATAT
+325 PSLGLYGIQLKATAT
-340 PAAGDEYTVELKW
+340 PAAAGDEYTVELKW
-353 TSTLNEITGNEIDQR
+353 TSSLNEITGNEFDQR

-374 AEDGG
+374 TEDGG
-379 LEPLLDAK
+379 LEPLLDAN

-397 TFQYNYNETQG
+397 TFQYNYNEKQG

-419 GQPTDALFINY
+419 GQPTDALFNGY

-446 PDEGLRLSIGT
+446 PDEGLRLNIGT

-466 TETNQYKNLIT
+466 TETNKYKNLIT
-477 IDHNLVNTHVKYCN
+477 IDHNLVNTHVKYGN

-497 LAFYRYDVDRNSK
+497 LAFYRYDVDRNSEA
-510 PKKIA
+510 KKIA
-515 ELEIISVDQRK
+515 ELEIVSVDKR
-526 EKEGWIIPSY
+526 EEGLFTKKY
-536 NYFWDYKY
+536 YLDYKY

-565 YSLETNYDYTENT
+565 YSLKTNRSYTDNT
-578 TKEIDFNGFKIN
+578 TNEIDFNNFKIN
-590 SFNDE
+590 SFDDE
-595 FCASTATNDHP
+595 FCASTATNEHP

-611 KASFTNLKHAT
+611 KASFSGLNHST
-622 QPELHSAYSTI
+622 QPELHSAFSTI
-633 KVHKTTPDLTD
+633 KVHKTVHDLAD
-644 KAITLEDVEND
+644 NAITIEDVEND
-655 NVCSTRIYK
+655 NVCSTRIHK

-695 QSESEEVGLAQ
+695 QSELEEVGLAQ
-706 RLPSWNYAIYENGS
+706 RLPSWHYAIYENGN
-720 FKQNV
+720 FKQNI
-725 SHTEIPQI
+725 SHTETPQI

-748 IKTYRDNDGSYNTY
+748 IKTYRDNDGTYNTY

-776 DVIDKVMSEYV
+776 EVNNKMMSEYV
-787 FTSNGK
+787 FSSNGK

-805 ADGTDNYE
+805 AEGTDNYE

-837 QQDNHPI
+837 QQDTHPI
-844 VMNSDDKGNPSI
+844 VMNSDDEGNPTI
-856 DQNHNSIKEFELVDR
+856 DENHNSIQEFELVGR
-871 PGVGFYPEQIDN
+871 PGVGFYPEQID
-883 SNSKSIH
+883 SKSIR
-890 VYDTFGASDVS
+890 VYDTFGASDVA
-901 EDGNLDVTY
+901 ENGNLDVTY
-910 IVRLYAKPE
+910 IVRLYAKPD
-919 AGNTSAR
+919 ASNTSAR
-926 AKATT
+926 ARATT
-931 PILAKEY
+931 PVLAKEY
-938 YIGEATITVSFE
+938 YIGEATVTVSFE
-950 ENTPTGL
+950 EYTPTGL
-957 FDFVAE
+957 LDFVAE

>member
-1 MRKIINF
+1 MRKIINL

-26 VVKPKQPVV
+26 VVKPK
-35 KPKSFY
+35 SFY
-41 KGRTYTW
+41 EGRTYTW

-65 DPRQIMAL
+65 DSRQIMAL

-91 TDDGKR
+91 TADGKR
-97 EGTIDYTIDNG
+97 EGDIDYTIDNG
-108 WYSNDPI
+108 VFGLSKDPI
-115 YDAYGILEG
+115 YKAYDIPEG
-124 DYKPNEEGYTTLI
+124 DYKPKEEGYTTLI

-145 PVMKQYLS
+145 PVMKQNLS

-175 YIPATGTDGKK
+175 YIPATGADGKK

-305 QRDKQGTSNMIY
+305 QRDKQGTSNIIY

-340 PAAGDEYTVELKW
+340 PATGDEYTVDLKW
-353 TSTLNEITGNEIDQR
+353 TSTLNKITGNEIDQR

-379 LEPLLDAK
+379 LEPLLDANGK
-387 GNQVEIAPGE
+387 QVEIAPGG
-397 TFQYNYNETQG
+397 TFQYHYNEKQG
-408 FEGREITYVVS
+408 KEGREITYVVS
-419 GQPTDALFINY
+419 GRPTDKMFNDY

-457 TSTSDYDLA
+457 TSTSDYNLA

-477 IDHNLVNTHVKYCN
+477 IDHNLVNTHVKYGN

-497 LAFYRYDVDRNSK
+497 LAFYRYDVDRNSEAK
-510 PKKIA
+510 KKIA
-515 ELEIISVDQRK
+515 ELEIVSVDKRENGSK
-526 EKEGWIIPSY
+526 Y
-536 NYFWDYKY
+536 YLDYKY
-544 NLSFFYQ
+544 NLSFFNQ
-551 ENEATPKTNLTGAT
+551 KNEATPKTNLTGAT

-611 KASFTNLKHAT
+611 KASFSELNHDT
-622 QPELHSAYSTI
+622 QKELHSAYSTI

-762 GSPINTTYKLKASV
+762 GSPIKTTYKLKASV

-828 IVPQYMARL
+828 IVPQYKVRL

-844 VMNSDDKGNPSI
+844 VMNSDGEGNPII
-856 DQNHNSIKEFELVDR
+856 DQNHNSIQEFELVGR
-871 PGVGFYPEQIDN
+871 PGVGFYPEQID
-883 SNSKSIH
+883 SKSIH
-890 VYDTFGASDVS
+890 VYDTFGARDVS
-901 EDGNLDVTY
+901 EVGNLDVTY

-938 YIGEATITVSFE
+938 YIGEATITVSFK

>member
-1 MRKIINF
+1 

-15 AFLSATLNAQP
+15 AFLSATLNAE
-26 VVKPKQPVV
+26 PVV

-41 KGRTYTW
+41 EGRTYTL

-84 GIWQCGY
+84 GILQCGY
-91 TDDGKR
+91 TADGQR

-108 WYSNDPI
+108 FLGLSKDPI
-115 YDAYGILEG
+115 SKAYDIPEG
-124 DYKPNEEGYTTLI
+124 DYKPKEEGYTTLI

-145 PVMKQYLS
+145 PVMKQNLS

-175 YIPATGTDGKK
+175 YIPATGADGKK

-294 TIPDYRLWYWN
+294 TIPDYRLWYWDT
-305 QRDKQGTSNMIY
+305 RDKQGTSNIIY

-379 LEPLLDAK
+379 LKPLLDAD

-397 TFQYNYNETQG
+397 TFQYHYNVKQG
-408 FEGREITYVVS
+408 SEGREITYVVS

-457 TSTSDYDLA
+457 TSTSDYNLA

-497 LAFYRYDVDRNSK
+497 LAFYRYDVNRNSEA
-510 PKKIA
+510 KKIA
-515 ELEIISVDQRK
+515 ELEIKSVDKRENGSK
-526 EKEGWIIPSY
+526 Y
-536 NYFWDYKY
+536 YLDYKY
-544 NLSFFYQ
+544 NLSFSDQ
-551 ENEATPKTNLTGAT
+551 EKEATPKTNLTGAT

-611 KASFTNLKHAT
+611 KASFSNLKHAT

-633 KVHKTTPDLTD
+633 KVHKTTPGLTD

-762 GSPINTTYKLKASV
+762 GSPIKTTYKLKASV
-776 DVIDKVMSEYV
+776 DVIDSVMSEYV

-828 IVPQYMARL
+828 IVPQYMDRL
-837 QQDNHPI
+837 QQDTHPI
-844 VMNSDDKGNPSI
+844 VMNSDGEGNPLI

-871 PGVGFYPEQIDN
+871 PGVGFYPEQID
-883 SNSKSIH
+883 SKSIH

-938 YIGEATITVSFE
+938 YIGEATITVSFK

>member
-1 MRKIINF
+1 MRKIINL

-15 AFLSATLNAQP
+15 AFLSATLNAE
-26 VVKPKQPVV
+26 PVV

-41 KGRTYTW
+41 EGRTYTW

-91 TDDGKR
+91 TADGKR

-145 PVMKQYLS
+145 PVMKQNLS
-153 QDETLNYIANSIESV
+153 QNETLNYIANSIESV

-175 YIPATGTDGKK
+175 YISATGADGKK

-325 PSLGLYGIQLTATAT
+325 PSLGLYGIQLKATAT
-340 PAAGDEYTVELKW
+340 PAARDEYTVELKW
-353 TSTLNEITGNEIDQR
+353 TSTLNDITGNEFDQR

-379 LEPLLDAK
+379 LEPLLDTN
-387 GNQVEIAPGE
+387 GNQVEIAPGK
-397 TFQYNYNETQG
+397 TFQYNYNVKQG

-419 GQPTDALFINY
+419 GQPTDAFFINY
-430 KEVYS
+430 KEAYS

-446 PDEGLRLSIGT
+446 PDEGLRLNIGT

-477 IDHNLVNTHVKYCN
+477 IDHNLVNTHVKYGN

-497 LAFYRYDVDRNSK
+497 LAFYRYDVDRNSEA
-510 PKKIA
+510 KKIA
-515 ELEIISVDQRK
+515 ELEIESVDKREDGSK
-526 EKEGWIIPSY
+526 Y
-536 NYFWDYKY
+536 YLDYKY
-544 NLSFFYQ
+544 NLRFFNQ
-551 ENEATPKTNLTGAT
+551 KNEATPKTNLTGET
-565 YSLETNYDYTENT
+565 YSLETNYDYTEKT
-578 TKEIDFNGFKIN
+578 TNEIDFNGFKIN

-611 KASFTNLKHAT
+611 KASFSKLNHPT

-740 GKNDYVSV
+740 GKNDYVPV
-748 IKTYRDNDGSYNTY
+748 IKTYRADGTYNTY
-762 GSPINTTYKLKASV
+762 GSLINTTYKLKASV

-793 KGRYYQTDLKIT
+793 KGRYYQTNLKIT

-828 IVPQYMARL
+828 IVPQYMDRL
-837 QQDNHPI
+837 QQDIHPI
-844 VMNSDDKGNPSI
+844 VMNSDNEGNPSI
-856 DQNHNSIKEFELVDR
+856 DQNHNNIQEFELVGR
-871 PGVGFYPEQIDN
+871 PDVGFYPEKID
-883 SNSKSIH
+883 SKSIH

-901 EDGNLDVTY
+901 EVGNLNVTY

>member
-1 MRKIINF
+1 MRKIINL

-26 VVKPKQPVV
+26 VVKPK
-35 KPKSFY
+35 SFY
-41 KGRTYTW
+41 EGRTYTW
-48 TNANGGTVT
+48 TNANDGTVT

-91 TDDGKR
+91 TADGKR
-97 EGTIDYTIDNG
+97 EGTIDYKVTRDDYLNA
-108 WYSNDPI
+108 I
-115 YDAYGILEG
+115 YDIPTG

-137 VKVKDDWK
+137 VKVKNTWI
-145 PVMKQYLS
+145 PRLS
-153 QDETLNYIANSIESV
+153 KNLTTDATLNYIAESIESV

-175 YIPATGTDGKK
+175 YIPSSGANGKT
-186 NPNPGAVYRLSGNAN
+186 NPNPGAVYRLSGSAC
-201 RLFFMTKGRG
+201 RLFFMSKGRG
-211 RAVPGWNSYEVI
+211 REYKEYVI
-223 RSYAPFNGMFEEYS
+223 NEYAPFNGMFEEYS
-237 PVAVSGG
+237 PVASSNSNF
-244 QVVENF
+244 VVENF
-250 YTKLVDGDIFKV
+250 YADLVGGKTFSV
-262 EHDCSSVPGNEHY
+262 EHDCASVAGKKHY
-275 FCMMGAK
+275 FCMESASS
-282 GTKKFDV
+282 TKSFDV

-294 TIPDYRLWYWN
+294 TIPDYRLKSWN
-305 QRDKQGTSNMIY
+305 QRDKDNGTKSKY
-317 TNYNKNYA
+317 TNYHKSYA
-325 PSLGLYGIQLTATAT
+325 PSLGLNGIQLKATAT
-340 PAAGDEYTVELKW
+340 PAAVFFFMVELKW

-379 LEPLLDAK
+379 LEPLLDAN
-387 GNQVEIAPGE
+387 GNQVEIAPGK
-397 TFQYNYNETQG
+397 TFQYNYNVKQG

-430 KEVYS
+430 KEAYS

-446 PDEGLRLSIGT
+446 PDEGLRLNIGT

-477 IDHNLVNTHVKYCN
+477 IDHNLVNTHVRYGN
-491 LQAGSK
+491 LKAGSK
-497 LAFYRYDVDRNSK
+497 LAFYRYDVDHNSEA
-510 PKKIA
+510 KKIA
-515 ELEIISVDQRK
+515 ELEIVSVNKRED
-526 EKEGWIIPSY
+526 GWFY
-536 NYFWDYKY
+536 NKQYYLDFKY

-565 YSLETNYDYTENT
+565 YSLKTNSSYTDNT
-578 TKEIDFNGFKIN
+578 TNEIDFNGFKIN

-595 FCASTATNDHP
+595 FCASTATNEHP

-611 KASFTNLKHAT
+611 KASFSNLNHST
-622 QPELHSAYSTI
+622 QTELHSAYSTI

-655 NVCSTRIYK
+655 NVCSTRIHK

-740 GKNDYVSV
+740 GKNDYVPV
-748 IKTYRDNDGSYNTY
+748 IKTYRADGTYNTY
-762 GSPINTTYKLKASV
+762 GSPINATYKLKASV
-776 DVIDKVMSEYV
+776 DVNDKVMSEYV

-837 QQDNHPI
+837 QQDTHPI
-844 VMNSDDKGNPSI
+844 VMNSDDEGNPSI
-856 DQNHNSIKEFELVDR
+856 DQNHNNMQEFELVGR
-871 PGVGFYPEQIDN
+871 PGVGFYPEQID
-883 SNSKSIH
+883 SKSIH

-919 AGNTSAR
+919 ASNTSAR

>member
-41 KGRTYTW
+41 EGRTYTW
-48 TNANGGTVT
+48 TNANGGPVT

-91 TDDGKR
+91 TADGER
-97 EGTIDYTIDNG
+97 EGTIDYTVKNKDAINK
-108 WYSNDPI
+108 
-115 YDAYGILEG
+115 AYGILEG
-124 DYKPNEEGYTTLI
+124 DYKPNEEGYTTLVVT
-137 VKVKDDWK
+137 VKNSWK
-145 PVMKQYLS
+145 PNPNNMSENLDKDQTMS
-153 QDETLNYIANSIESV
+153 YIAEAIESV

-186 NPNPGAVYRLSGNAN
+186 NPNPGAVYRLSGSAS
-201 RLFFMTKGRG
+201 RLFFMSKGRG
-211 RAVPGWNSYEVI
+211 REWDKTVI
-223 RSYAPFNGMFEEYS
+223 HNYAPFNGMFEEYS
-237 PVAVSGG
+237 PVAVSNSG
-244 QVVENF
+244 QLVENF
-250 YTKLVDGDIFKV
+250 YARLVNGEFFKV
-262 EHDCSSVPGNEHY
+262 EHDCPTVAGKKHY
-275 FCMMGAK
+275 FFMESESS
-282 GTKKFDV
+282 TKKYDV

-294 TIPDYRLWYWN
+294 TVPDYRLWQWDD
-305 QRDKQGTSNMIY
+305 RDYQEGTMSKY
-317 TNYNKNYA
+317 TNYNKSHA
-325 PSLGLYGIQLTATAT
+325 PSLGLYGIQLKATAT
-340 PAAGDEYTVELKW
+340 PAAGKEYTVKLQW
-353 TSTLNEITGNEIDQR
+353 TSTLNEITGNEINQR

-374 AEDGG
+374 AEDGR
-379 LEPLLDAK
+379 LEPLLDAN
-387 GNQVEIAPGE
+387 GNQVKIAPGE
-397 TFQYNYNETQG
+397 TFEYNYKVKQG
-408 FEGREITYVVS
+408 SEGREITYVVS

-430 KEVYS
+430 KEAYS

-477 IDHNLVNTHVKYCN
+477 IDHNLVNTHVKYGN
-491 LQAGSK
+491 LQEGSK
-497 LAFYRYDVDRNSK
+497 LVFSRYDVDRNSK

-515 ELEIISVDQRK
+515 ELEIVSVKKR
-526 EKEGWIIPSY
+526 EEGFMLWKSY
-536 NYFWDYKY
+536 YLDYKY
-544 NLSFFYQ
+544 NLSFFNQ
-551 ENEATPKTNLTGAT
+551 ATPKTNLTEAT
-565 YSLETNYDYTENT
+565 YSLETNSNYTDNT
-578 TKEIDFNGFKIN
+578 TNEIDFNVFNIN

-595 FCASTATNDHP
+595 FCASTATNEHP

-611 KASFTNLKHAT
+611 KASFSNLNHST

-633 KVHKTTPDLTD
+633 KVHKTTPGLTD

-655 NVCSTRIYK
+655 NVCSTRIHK
-664 GEHDASPAIQF
+664 DELDASPAIQF
-675 TLDQDRRIAE
+675 KLDQDRRIAE
-685 YSVGKIRNKE
+685 YSVDKIRNKE

-776 DVIDKVMSEYV
+776 DVIDRVMSEYV

-837 QQDNHPI
+837 QQDTHPI

-856 DQNHNSIKEFELVDR
+856 DQNHNNMQEFELVGR
-871 PGVGFYPEQIDN
+871 PGVGFYPKQID
-883 SNSKSIH
+883 SKSIH

-938 YIGEATITVSFE
+938 YIGEATITVSFK

>member
-1 MRKIINF
+1 MRKIINL

-15 AFLSATLNAQP
+15 AFLSATLNAE
-26 VVKPKQPVV
+26 PVV

-91 TDDGKR
+91 TADGKR
-97 EGTIDYTIDNG
+97 EGDIDYNVTR
-108 WYSNDPI
+108 NDYLNAI
-115 YDAYGILEG
+115 YDIPTGN
-124 DYKPNEEGYTTLI
+124 YKPKEEGYTTLI
-137 VKVKDDWK
+137 VKVKDTWTPSLEND
-145 PVMKQYLS
+145 LS
-153 QDETLNYIANSIESV
+153 KKETLEYIANSIESV
-168 QILTDGV
+168 QILTEGI
-175 YIPATGTDGKK
+175 YIPSTGADGKK
-186 NPNPGAVYRLSGNAN
+186 NPNPGAIYRLSGNAN
-201 RLFFMTKGRG
+201 RLFFMSKGRG
-211 RAVPGWNSYEVI
+211 RAKVNKIFGFVTSVETVHD
-223 RSYAPFNGMFEEYS
+223 YAPFNGMFEEYS

-275 FCMMGAK
+275 FCMMGAQ

-294 TIPDYRLWYWN
+294 TIPDYRFWYWN
-305 QRDKQGTSNMIY
+305 KRDKQGSMDINY
-317 TNYNKNYA
+317 TNYHKSYA
-325 PSLGLYGIQLTATAT
+325 PSLGLYGIQLKATAT
-340 PAAGDEYTVELKW
+340 PADGDEYTVELKW

-379 LEPLLDAK
+379 LEPLLDAN

-397 TFQYNYNETQG
+397 TFQYNYNEKQG

-419 GQPTDALFINY
+419 GRPTDEMFNDY

-477 IDHNLVNTHVKYCN
+477 IDHNFVNTHVKYGN

-497 LAFYRYDVDRNSK
+497 LAFYRYDVDRNSEA
-510 PKKIA
+510 KKIA
-515 ELEIISVDQRK
+515 ELEIVSVDKRK
-526 EKEGWIIPSY
+526 NGSKY
-536 NYFWDYKY
+536 YLDYKY
-544 NLSFFYQ
+544 NLSFFNQ

-565 YSLETNYDYTENT
+565 YSLETNSSYTNNT
-578 TKEIDFNGFKIN
+578 TNEIDFNGFKIN
-590 SFNDE
+590 LFNDE

-611 KASFTNLKHAT
+611 KASFSNLNHST

-655 NVCSTRIYK
+655 NVCSTRIHK

-776 DVIDKVMSEYV
+776 DVNDKVMSEYV

-837 QQDNHPI
+837 QQDTHPI
-844 VMNSDDKGNPSI
+844 VMNSDADGNPII
-856 DQNHNSIKEFELVDR
+856 DQNHNSIQEFELVGR
-871 PGVGFYPEQIDN
+871 PGVGFYPKQID
-883 SNSKSIH
+883 SKSIH

-901 EDGNLDVTY
+901 EDGNLAVTY

>member
-1 MRKIINF
+1 MRKIINL

-26 VVKPKQPVV
+26 VVKPK
-35 KPKSFY
+35 SFY
-41 KGRTYTW
+41 EGRTYTW

-91 TDDGKR
+91 TKEGKR
-97 EGTIDYTIDNG
+97 EGTIDYNVTK
-108 WYSNDPI
+108 NDYLNAI
-115 YDAYGILEG
+115 YDIPKG

-137 VKVKDDWK
+137 VKVKDTWTPSLETD
-145 PVMKQYLS
+145 LS
-153 QDETLNYIANSIESV
+153 KKETLKYIANSIESV
-168 QILTDGV
+168 QILTEGI
-175 YIPATGTDGKK
+175 YIPTIGTDGKK
-186 NPNPGAVYRLSGNAN
+186 NPNPGAIYRLSGNAN
-201 RLFFMTKGRG
+201 RLFFMSKGRG
-211 RAVPGWNSYEVI
+211 RAGVNKNFLGHVTSVETI
-223 RSYAPFNGMFEEYS
+223 HDYAPFNGMFEEYS

-250 YTKLVDGDIFKV
+250 YTKLVNGDIFKV

-305 QRDKQGTSNMIY
+305 KRDKQGSIDAYY
-317 TNYNKNYA
+317 TNYHKSYA
-325 PSLGLYGIQLTATAT
+325 PSLGLYGIQLKATAT
-340 PAAGDEYTVELKW
+340 PAAAGDEYTVELKW
-353 TSTLNEITGNEIDQR
+353 TSSLNEITGNEFDQR

-374 AEDGG
+374 TEDGG
-379 LEPLLDAK
+379 LEPLLDAN

-397 TFQYNYNETQG
+397 TFQYNYNEKQG

-419 GQPTDALFINY
+419 GQPTDALFNGY

-446 PDEGLRLSIGT
+446 PDEGLRLNIGT

-466 TETNQYKNLIT
+466 TETNKYKNLIT
-477 IDHNLVNTHVKYCN
+477 IDHNLVNTHVKYGN

-497 LAFYRYDVDRNSK
+497 LAFYRYDVDRNSEA
-510 PKKIA
+510 KKIA
-515 ELEIISVDQRK
+515 ELEIVSVDKR
-526 EKEGWIIPSY
+526 EEGLFTKKY
-536 NYFWDYKY
+536 YLDYKY

-565 YSLETNYDYTENT
+565 YSLKTNRSYTDNT
-578 TKEIDFNGFKIN
+578 TNEIDFNNFKIN
-590 SFNDE
+590 SFDDE
-595 FCASTATNDHP
+595 FCASTATNEHP

-611 KASFTNLKHAT
+611 KASFSGLNHST
-622 QPELHSAYSTI
+622 QPELHSAFSTI
-633 KVHKTTPDLTD
+633 KVHKTVHDLAD
-644 KAITLEDVEND
+644 NAITIEDVEND
-655 NVCSTRIYK
+655 NVCSTRIHK

-695 QSESEEVGLAQ
+695 QSELEEVGLAQ
-706 RLPSWNYAIYENGS
+706 RLPSWHYAIYENGN
-720 FKQNV
+720 FKQNI
-725 SHTEIPQI
+725 SHTETPQI

-748 IKTYRDNDGSYNTY
+748 IKTYRDNDGTYNTY

-776 DVIDKVMSEYV
+776 EVNNKMMSEYV
-787 FTSNGK
+787 FSSNGK

-805 ADGTDNYE
+805 AEGTDNYE

-837 QQDNHPI
+837 QQDTHPI
-844 VMNSDDKGNPSI
+844 VMNSDDEGNPTI
-856 DQNHNSIKEFELVDR
+856 DENHNSIQEFELVGR
-871 PGVGFYPEQIDN
+871 PGVGFYPEQID
-883 SNSKSIH
+883 SKSIR
-890 VYDTFGASDVS
+890 VYDTFGASDVA
-901 EDGNLDVTY
+901 ENGNLDVTY
-910 IVRLYAKPE
+910 IVRLYAKPD
-919 AGNTSAR
+919 ASNTSAR
-926 AKATT
+926 ARATT
-931 PILAKEY
+931 PVLAKEY
-938 YIGEATITVSFE
+938 YIGEATVTVSFE
-950 ENTPTGL
+950 EYTPTGL
-957 FDFVAE
+957 LDFVAE

>member
-1 MRKIINF
+1 M
-8 MFALAAV
+8 
-15 AFLSATLNAQP
+15 
-26 VVKPKQPVV
+26 
-35 KPKSFY
+35 
-41 KGRTYTW
+41 
-48 TNANGGTVT
+48 
-57 SNLADPAT
+57 
-65 DPRQIMAL
+65 
-73 LKEVYTNKEIP
+73 
-84 GIWQCGY
+84 
-91 TDDGKR
+91 
-97 EGTIDYTIDNG
+97 
-108 WYSNDPI
+108 
-115 YDAYGILEG
+115 
-124 DYKPNEEGYTTLI
+124 
-137 VKVKDDWK
+137 KDDWK
-145 PVMKQYLS
+145 PVMKQNLS
-153 QDETLNYIANSIESV
+153 QNETLNYIANSIESV

-175 YIPATGTDGKK
+175 YIPATGADGKK

-325 PSLGLYGIQLTATAT
+325 PSLGLYGIQLKATAT
-340 PAAGDEYTVELKW
+340 PAARDEYTVELKW
-353 TSTLNEITGNEIDQR
+353 TSTLNKITGNEIDQR

-379 LEPLLDAK
+379 LEPLLDAN
-387 GNQVEIAPGE
+387 GNQVEIAPGK
-397 TFQYNYNETQG
+397 TFHYNYNVKQG

-446 PDEGLRLSIGT
+446 PNEGLRLSIGT

-477 IDHNLVNTHVKYCN
+477 IDHNLVKTHVRYGN
-491 LQAGSK
+491 LKAGSK
-497 LAFYRYDVDRNSK
+497 LAFYRYDVDRKSK
-510 PKKIA
+510 PKMIA
-515 ELEIISVDQRK
+515 ELEIVSV
-526 EKEGWIIPSY
+526 EKRENGSKY
-536 NYFWDYKY
+536 YLDYKY
-544 NLSFFYQ
+544 NLSFSYQ

-565 YSLETNYDYTENT
+565 YTLETNYDYKENT
-578 TKEIDFNGFKIN
+578 TKEIDFNVFNIN

-606 ASYEY
+606 ATYEY
-611 KASFTNLKHAT
+611 KASFSNLNPST

-633 KVHKTTPDLTD
+633 KVHKTTPGLTD

-655 NVCSTRIYK
+655 SVCSTRIHK
-664 GEHDASPAIQF
+664 GELDASPAIQF
-675 TLDQDRRIAE
+675 KLDQDRRIAE
-685 YSVGKIRNKE
+685 YSVDKIRNKE
-695 QSESEEVGLAQ
+695 LSESEEVGLAQ

-762 GSPINTTYKLKASV
+762 GSPIKTTYKLKASV
-776 DVIDKVMSEYV
+776 AVIDKVMSEYV
-787 FTSNGK
+787 FTSNGE
-793 KGRYYQTDLKIT
+793 KGRYYQTKLKIT

-819 WRQTDRAME
+819 WRHTDRAME
-828 IVPQYMARL
+828 IVPQYMDRL
-837 QQDNHPI
+837 QQDTHPI
-844 VMNSDDKGNPSI
+844 VMNSDDKGNPII
-856 DQNHNSIKEFELVDR
+856 DQNHNSIQEFELVGR
-871 PGVGFYPEQIDN
+871 PGVGFYPKQI
-883 SNSKSIH
+883 NSKSIH

-901 EDGNLDVTY
+901 EGGNLDVTY
-910 IVRLYAKPE
+910 IVRFYAKPE

-950 ENTPTGL
+950 KDTPTGL

>member
-1 MRKIINF
+1 MRKIINL

-15 AFLSATLNAQP
+15 AFLSATLNAE
-26 VVKPKQPVV
+26 PVV

-41 KGRTYTW
+41 EGRTYTW

-84 GIWQCGY
+84 GILQCGY
-91 TDDGKR
+91 TKDGQR
-97 EGTIDYTIDNG
+97 EGTIDYTVKNKDAINK
-108 WYSNDPI
+108 
-115 YDAYGILEG
+115 AYGILED

-137 VKVKDDWK
+137 VKVKDDWT
-145 PVMKQYLS
+145 PVMEQNLS
-153 QDETLNYIANSIESV
+153 LKKTLDYITKSIESV
-168 QILTDGV
+168 QILTEGV

-186 NPNPGAVYRLSGNAN
+186 NPNPGAVYRLSGSAS
-201 RLFFMTKGRG
+201 RLFFMSKGRG
-211 RAVPGWNSYEVI
+211 RKWDKTVI
-223 RSYAPFNGMFEEYS
+223 HNYAPFNGMFEEYS

-294 TIPDYRLWYWN
+294 TIPDYRLRQWDD
-305 QRDKQGTSNMIY
+305 RDYQGNTESKY
-317 TNYNKNYA
+317 TNYNQSHA
-325 PSLGLYGIQLTATAT
+325 PSLGLYGIQLEATAT
-340 PAAGDEYTVELKW
+340 PAAGEEYTVELKW
-353 TSTLNEITGNEIDQR
+353 TSTLNKITGNEIDQR
-368 FKVWVR
+368 FRVWVR

-379 LEPLLDAK
+379 LKPLLDAN

-397 TFQYNYNETQG
+397 TFQYKYNVKQG

-430 KEVYS
+430 KEAYS

-446 PDEGLRLSIGT
+446 PNEGLRLSIGT

-477 IDHNLVNTHVKYCN
+477 IDHNLVNTHVKYGN
-491 LQAGSK
+491 LQVGSK
-497 LAFYRYDVDRNSK
+497 LAFYRYDVDHRYSEA
-510 PKKIA
+510 KKIA

-526 EKEGWIIPSY
+526 ENVGSSFFPRYK
-536 NYFWDYKY
+536 YFLDYKY
-544 NLSFFYQ
+544 NLSFSYQ

-565 YSLETNYDYTENT
+565 YSLKTNYDYTENT
-578 TKEIDFNGFKIN
+578 TNEIDFNGFKIN

-622 QPELHSAYSTI
+622 QQELHSAYSTI

-655 NVCSTRIYK
+655 NVCSTRIHK

-695 QSESEEVGLAQ
+695 QSKSEEVGLAQ

-762 GSPINTTYKLKASV
+762 GSPIKTTYKLKASV

-793 KGRYYQTDLKIT
+793 KGRYYQTKLKIT
-805 ADGTDNYE
+805 ADGTDNHE

-819 WRQTDRAME
+819 WRQTDRDRAME

-871 PGVGFYPEQIDN
+871 PDVGFYPERIDD
-883 SNSKSIH
+883 KSIH

>member
-1 MRKIINF
+1 M
-8 MFALAAV
+8 
-15 AFLSATLNAQP
+15 
-26 VVKPKQPVV
+26 
-35 KPKSFY
+35 
-41 KGRTYTW
+41 
-48 TNANGGTVT
+48 
-57 SNLADPAT
+57 
-65 DPRQIMAL
+65 
-73 LKEVYTNKEIP
+73 
-84 GIWQCGY
+84 
-91 TDDGKR
+91 
-97 EGTIDYTIDNG
+97 
-108 WYSNDPI
+108 
-115 YDAYGILEG
+115 
-124 DYKPNEEGYTTLI
+124 
-137 VKVKDDWK
+137 
-145 PVMKQYLS
+145 
-153 QDETLNYIANSIESV
+153 
-168 QILTDGV
+168 
-175 YIPATGTDGKK
+175 
-186 NPNPGAVYRLSGNAN
+186 
-201 RLFFMTKGRG
+201 
-211 RAVPGWNSYEVI
+211 
-223 RSYAPFNGMFEEYS
+223 
-237 PVAVSGG
+237 
-244 QVVENF
+244 
-250 YTKLVDGDIFKV
+250 
-262 EHDCSSVPGNEHY
+262 
-275 FCMMGAK
+275 
-282 GTKKFDV
+282 
-289 TDLIV
+289 
-294 TIPDYRLWYWN
+294 
-305 QRDKQGTSNMIY
+305 
-317 TNYNKNYA
+317 
-325 PSLGLYGIQLTATAT
+325 
-340 PAAGDEYTVELKW
+340 
-353 TSTLNEITGNEIDQR
+353 
-368 FKVWVR
+368 
-374 AEDGG
+374 
-379 LEPLLDAK
+379 
-387 GNQVEIAPGE
+387 
-397 TFQYNYNETQG
+397 
-408 FEGREITYVVS
+408 
-419 GQPTDALFINY
+419 
-430 KEVYS
+430 
-435 NDDKVF
+435 
-441 IPGLD
+441 
-446 PDEGLRLSIGT
+446 
-457 TSTSDYDLA
+457 
-466 TETNQYKNLIT
+466 
-477 IDHNLVNTHVKYCN
+477 
-491 LQAGSK
+491 
-497 LAFYRYDVDRNSK
+497 
-510 PKKIA
+510 IA
-515 ELEIISVDQRK
+515 ELEIFSVDKRK
-526 EKEGWIIPSY
+526 NGSKY
-536 NYFWDYKY
+536 YLDYKY
-544 NLSFFYQ
+544 NLRFFNQ
-551 ENEATPKTNLTGAT
+551 KNEATPKTNLTGET

-611 KASFTNLKHAT
+611 KASFSELNPAT
-622 QPELHSAYSTI
+622 QKELHSAYSTI

-762 GSPINTTYKLKASV
+762 GSPINTTYKLNASV
-776 DVIDKVMSEYV
+776 DVIDRVMSEYV

-819 WRQTDRAME
+819 WRKTDRAME

-837 QQDNHPI
+837 QQDTHPI
-844 VMNSDDKGNPSI
+844 VMNSDADGNPII
-856 DQNHNSIKEFELVDR
+856 DQNHNSIQEFELVGR
-871 PGVGFYPEQIDN
+871 PGVGFYPKQID
-883 SNSKSIH
+883 SKSIH

-901 EDGNLDVTY
+901 EVGNLDVTY

-938 YIGEATITVSFE
+938 YIGEATITVSFK

>member
-41 KGRTYTW
+41 EGRTYTW
-48 TNANGGTVT
+48 TNANGGPVT

-91 TDDGKR
+91 TDGGIR
-97 EGTIDYTIDNG
+97 EGDIDYTIDNG

-186 NPNPGAVYRLSGNAN
+186 NPNPGAVYRLSGSAS
-201 RLFFMTKGRG
+201 RLFFMSKGRG
-211 RAVPGWNSYEVI
+211 REWDKTVI
-223 RSYAPFNGMFEEYS
+223 HNYAPFNGMFEEYS
-237 PVAVSGG
+237 PVAVSNSG
-244 QVVENF
+244 QLVENF
-250 YTKLVDGDIFKV
+250 YARLVNGEFFKV
-262 EHDCSSVPGNEHY
+262 EHDCPTVAGKKHY
-275 FCMMGAK
+275 FFMESESS
-282 GTKKFDV
+282 TKKYDV

-294 TIPDYRLWYWN
+294 TVPDYRLWQWDD
-305 QRDKQGTSNMIY
+305 RDYQGRTKSKY
-317 TNYNKNYA
+317 TNYNKSHA
-325 PSLGLYGIQLTATAT
+325 PSLGLYGIQLKATAT
-340 PAAGDEYTVELKW
+340 PAAAGNEYTVELKW
-353 TSTLNEITGNEIDQR
+353 TSTLNEITGNEIDQQ

-379 LEPLLDAK
+379 LKPLLDAN
-387 GNQVEIAPGE
+387 GNQVKIAPGE
-397 TFQYNYNETQG
+397 TFEYNYNEKQG

-446 PDEGLRLSIGT
+446 HDEGLRLNIGT

-477 IDHNLVNTHVKYCN
+477 IDHNLVNTHVKYGN

-497 LAFYRYDVDRNSK
+497 LAFYRYDVGRNSEAK
-510 PKKIA
+510 KKIA
-515 ELEIISVDQRK
+515 ELEIVSVDKRENGSK
-526 EKEGWIIPSY
+526 Y
-536 NYFWDYKY
+536 YLDYKY
-544 NLSFFYQ
+544 NLSFFNQ
-551 ENEATPKTNLTGAT
+551 KNEATPKTNLTGAT

-578 TKEIDFNGFKIN
+578 TKEIDFNDFKIN

-606 ASYEY
+606 ATYEY
-611 KASFTNLKHAT
+611 KASFSNLKHAT

-655 NVCSTRIYK
+655 NVCSTRIHK

-695 QSESEEVGLAQ
+695 QSKSEEVGLAQ

-762 GSPINTTYKLKASV
+762 GSPIKTTYKLKASV

-793 KGRYYQTDLKIT
+793 KGRYYQTKLKIT
-805 ADGTDNYE
+805 ADGTDNHE

-828 IVPQYMARL
+828 IVPQYMARF
-837 QQDNHPI
+837 QQDTHPI
-844 VMNSDDKGNPSI
+844 VMNSDDEGNPSI
-856 DQNHNSIKEFELVDR
+856 DQNHNDMQEFELVGR
-871 PGVGFYPEQIDN
+871 PGVGFYPEQID
-883 SNSKSIH
+883 SKSIH

-938 YIGEATITVSFE
+938 YIGEATITVSFK

>member
-1 MRKIINF
+1 

-26 VVKPKQPVV
+26 VVKPK
-35 KPKSFY
+35 SFY
-41 KGRTYTW
+41 EGRTYTW
-48 TNANGGTVT
+48 TNANGGAVT

-91 TDDGKR
+91 TADGKR
-97 EGTIDYTIDNG
+97 EGDIDYTIDNG
-108 WYSNDPI
+108 VWGLSKDPI
-115 YDAYGILEG
+115 YKAYDIPEG

-145 PVMKQYLS
+145 PVMKQNLS

-175 YIPATGTDGKK
+175 YIPATGADGKK

-325 PSLGLYGIQLTATAT
+325 PSLGLYGIQLKATAT

-379 LEPLLDAK
+379 LEPLLDAN
-387 GNQVEIAPGE
+387 GNQVEIAPGK
-397 TFQYNYNETQG
+397 TFQYNYNVKQG

-419 GQPTDALFINY
+419 GQPTDAFFINY
-430 KEVYS
+430 KEAYS

-457 TSTSDYDLA
+457 TSTSDYNLA

-477 IDHNLVNTHVKYCN
+477 IDHNLVNTHVKYGN

-497 LAFYRYDVDRNSK
+497 LAFYRYDVDRNSEAK
-510 PKKIA
+510 KKIA
-515 ELEIISVDQRK
+515 ELEIVSVDKRENGSK
-526 EKEGWIIPSY
+526 Y
-536 NYFWDYKY
+536 YLDYKY
-544 NLSFFYQ
+544 NLSFFNQ
-551 ENEATPKTNLTGAT
+551 KNEATPKTNLTGAT

-611 KASFTNLKHAT
+611 KASFSELNHDT
-622 QPELHSAYSTI
+622 QKELHSAYSTI

-776 DVIDKVMSEYV
+776 DVIDRVMSEYV

-813 IVKYRV
+813 IVKYRI
-819 WRQTDRAME
+819 WRKTTDRAME

-837 QQDNHPI
+837 QQDTHPI
-844 VMNSDDKGNPSI
+844 VMNSDDEGNPSI
-856 DQNHNSIKEFELVDR
+856 DQNHNNMQEFELVGR
-871 PGVGFYPEQIDN
+871 PGVGFYPEQID
-883 SNSKSIH
+883 SKSIH

>member
-1 MRKIINF
+1 

-26 VVKPKQPVV
+26 VVKPK
-35 KPKSFY
+35 SFY
-41 KGRTYTW
+41 EGRTYTW

-91 TDDGKR
+91 TADGKR
-97 EGTIDYTIDNG
+97 EGDIDYTIDNG
-108 WYSNDPI
+108 FLGLSKDPI
-115 YDAYGILEG
+115 SKAYDIPEG

-175 YIPATGTDGKK
+175 YIPATGADGKK

-294 TIPDYRLWYWN
+294 TIPDYRLWQWDD
-305 QRDKQGTSNMIY
+305 RDYQGRTKSKY
-317 TNYNKNYA
+317 TNYNKRYA
-325 PSLGLYGIQLTATAT
+325 PSLGLYGIQLKATAT
-340 PAAGDEYTVELKW
+340 PATGDEYTVELKW
-353 TSTLNEITGNEIDQR
+353 TSSLNKITGNEIHQR

-379 LEPLLDAK
+379 LKPLLDAN

-397 TFQYNYNETQG
+397 TFQYNYNEKQG

-430 KEVYS
+430 KEAYS

-477 IDHNLVNTHVKYCN
+477 IDHNLVNTHVKYGN

-497 LAFYRYDVDRNSK
+497 LAFYRYDVDRNSEAK
-510 PKKIA
+510 KKIA
-515 ELEIISVDQRK
+515 ELEIVSVDKRK
-526 EKEGWIIPSY
+526 NGSKY
-536 NYFWDYKY
+536 YLDYKY

-551 ENEATPKTNLTGAT
+551 EKEATPKTNLTGAT

-578 TKEIDFNGFKIN
+578 TNEIDFNGFKIN

-611 KASFTNLKHAT
+611 KASFSNLNHAT

-633 KVHKTTPDLTD
+633 KVHKTTPGLTD

-695 QSESEEVGLAQ
+695 QRESEEVGLAQ

-776 DVIDKVMSEYV
+776 DVIDRVMSEYV

-837 QQDNHPI
+837 QQDTHPI

-871 PGVGFYPEQIDN
+871 PGVGFYPAQIDN

-938 YIGEATITVSFE
+938 YIGEATITVSFK

>member
-1 MRKIINF
+1 MRKIINL

-26 VVKPKQPVV
+26 AQPVV

-41 KGRTYTW
+41 ERKTYTW

-73 LKEVYTNKEIP
+73 LKEVYTNKDIP

-91 TDDGKR
+91 TADGIR
-97 EGTIDYTIDNG
+97 EGDIDYTIDNG
-108 WYSNDPI
+108 VWGLSKDPI
-115 YDAYGILEG
+115 YKAYDIPEG
-124 DYKPNEEGYTTLI
+124 DYKPKEEGYTTLI

-145 PVMKQYLS
+145 PVMKQNLS

-175 YIPATGTDGKK
+175 YIPATGADGKK

-294 TIPDYRLWYWN
+294 TIPDYRFWYWDT
-305 QRDKQGTSNMIY
+305 RDKQGTSNIIY

-325 PSLGLYGIQLTATAT
+325 PSLGLYGIQLKATAT
-340 PAAGDEYTVELKW
+340 PAAGEEYTVDLKW
-353 TSTLNEITGNEIDQR
+353 TSTLNKITGNEIDQQ

-379 LEPLLDAK
+379 LEPLLDA
-387 GNQVEIAPGE
+387 NRHQVEIAPGK
-397 TFQYNYNETQG
+397 TFQYNYKVKQG

-419 GQPTDALFINY
+419 GRPTDKMFNDY

-477 IDHNLVNTHVKYCN
+477 IDHNLVKTHVRYGN
-491 LQAGSK
+491 LKAGSK
-497 LAFYRYDVDRNSK
+497 LAFYRYDVNRNSEAK
-510 PKKIA
+510 EIA
-515 ELEIISVDQRK
+515 ELEIVSVDKRK
-526 EKEGWIIPSY
+526 NGSKY
-536 NYFWDYKY
+536 YLDYKY
-544 NLSFFYQ
+544 NLRFFNQ
-551 ENEATPKTNLTGAT
+551 KNEATPKTNLTGET

-578 TKEIDFNGFKIN
+578 TNEIDFNGFNIN

-611 KASFTNLKHAT
+611 KASFSELNPAT

-633 KVHKTTPDLTD
+633 KVHKTTPGLTD

-685 YSVGKIRNKE
+685 YSVDKIRNKE

-748 IKTYRDNDGSYNTY
+748 IKTYRADGTYNTY

-776 DVIDKVMSEYV
+776 DVINKVMSEYV

-793 KGRYYQTDLKIT
+793 KGRYYQTKLKIT

-819 WRQTDRAME
+819 WRQTDRDRAME

-844 VMNSDDKGNPSI
+844 VMNSDDEGNPSI

-871 PGVGFYPEQIDN
+871 PGDDFYPERIDD
-883 SNSKSIH
+883 KSIH

-938 YIGEATITVSFE
+938 YIGEATITVSFK

>member
-1 MRKIINF
+1 MRKIINL

-26 VVKPKQPVV
+26 VVQ
-35 KPKSFY
+35 PKSFY
-41 KGRTYTW
+41 EGKTYTW
-48 TNANGGTVT
+48 TNANGGIVT

-91 TDDGKR
+91 TKDGQR
-97 EGTIDYTIDNG
+97 EGTIDYTVKN
-108 WYSNDPI
+108 NDAI
-115 YDAYGILEG
+115 NKAYGILEG
-124 DYKPNEEGYTTLI
+124 DYQPIKEGYTTLVVT
-137 VKVKDDWK
+137 VKNSWK
-145 PVMKQYLS
+145 PNPNNMSENLDKDQTMS
-153 QDETLNYIANSIESV
+153 YIAEAIESV

-186 NPNPGAVYRLSGNAN
+186 NPNPGAVYRLSGSAS
-201 RLFFMTKGRG
+201 RLFFMSKGRG
-211 RAVPGWNSYEVI
+211 REWDKTVI
-223 RSYAPFNGMFEEYS
+223 HNYAPFNGMFEEYS
-237 PVAVSGG
+237 PVAVSNSG
-244 QVVENF
+244 QLVENF
-250 YTKLVDGDIFKV
+250 YARLVNGEFFKV
-262 EHDCSSVPGNEHY
+262 EHDCPTVAGKKHY
-275 FCMMGAK
+275 FFMESESS
-282 GTKKFDV
+282 TKKYDV

-294 TIPDYRLWYWN
+294 TVPDYRLWKWDD
-305 QRDKQGTSNMIY
+305 RDYQGSTKSKY
-317 TNYNKNYA
+317 TNYNKSHA

-340 PAAGDEYTVELKW
+340 PATGDEYTVDLKW
-353 TSTLNEITGNEIDQR
+353 TSTLNKITGNEIDQR

-379 LEPLLDAK
+379 LKPLLDAN
-387 GNQVEIAPGE
+387 GNQVEIAPGK
-397 TFQYNYNETQG
+397 TFHYNYNVKQG

-477 IDHNLVNTHVKYCN
+477 IDHNLVNTYVKYDN

-497 LAFYRYDVDRNSK
+497 LAFYRYDVDHSYSEA
-510 PKKIA
+510 KKIA
-515 ELEIISVDQRK
+515 ELEIVSVKNR
-526 EKEGWIIPSY
+526 EEGWGIFYDKSY
-536 NYFWDYKY
+536 YLDYKY
-544 NLSFFYQ
+544 NLSFFNQ
-551 ENEATPKTNLTGAT
+551 KNEATPKTNLTGAT

-595 FCASTATNDHP
+595 FCASTATNNHP
-606 ASYEY
+606 ATYEY
-611 KASFTNLKHAT
+611 RASFTNLNHAT

-655 NVCSTRIYK
+655 NVCSTRIHK

-695 QSESEEVGLAQ
+695 QSKSEEVGLAQ

-762 GSPINTTYKLKASV
+762 GSPIKTTYKLKASV

-819 WRQTDRAME
+819 WRKTDRAME

-837 QQDNHPI
+837 QQDTHPI

-950 ENTPTGL
+950 KNTPTGL

>member
-1 MRKIINF
+1 MRKIINL

-26 VVKPKQPVV
+26 VVKPK
-35 KPKSFY
+35 SFY
-41 KGRTYTW
+41 EGRTYTW
-48 TNANGGTVT
+48 TNANGGIVT

-91 TDDGKR
+91 TADGER

-175 YIPATGTDGKK
+175 YIPATGADGKK

-317 TNYNKNYA
+317 TNYHKSYA
-325 PSLGLYGIQLTATAT
+325 PSLGLYGIQLKATAT
-340 PAAGDEYTVELKW
+340 PAADNEYTVELKW
-353 TSTLNEITGNEIDQR
+353 TSTLNEITGNEINQR

-379 LEPLLDAK
+379 LEPLLDAN
-387 GNQVEIAPGE
+387 GNQVEIAPGK
-397 TFQYNYNETQG
+397 TFQYNYNEKQDE
-408 FEGREITYVVS
+408 EGREITYVVS
-419 GQPTDALFINY
+419 GRPTDEMFNDY

-457 TSTSDYDLA
+457 TSTSDYNLA

-477 IDHNLVNTHVKYCN
+477 IDHNLVNTHVKYGN

-497 LAFYRYDVDRNSK
+497 LAFYRYDVDRNSEAK
-510 PKKIA
+510 KKIA
-515 ELEIISVDQRK
+515 ELEIVSVDKRENGSK
-526 EKEGWIIPSY
+526 Y
-536 NYFWDYKY
+536 YLDYKY
-544 NLSFFYQ
+544 NLSFFNQ
-551 ENEATPKTNLTGAT
+551 KNEATPKTNLTGAT

-606 ASYEY
+606 ATYEY
-611 KASFTNLKHAT
+611 RASFTNLNHAT

-695 QSESEEVGLAQ
+695 QRESEEVGLAQ

-776 DVIDKVMSEYV
+776 DVIDNHKVMSEYV

-837 QQDNHPI
+837 QQDIHPI
-844 VMNSDDKGNPSI
+844 VMNSDDEGNPSI
-856 DQNHNSIKEFELVDR
+856 DQNHNSIQEFELVDR
-871 PGVGFYPEQIDN
+871 PGVGFYPERIDD
-883 SNSKSIH
+883 KSIH

-901 EDGNLDVTY
+901 EDGNLDETY

-919 AGNTSAR
+919 ASNTSAR

-938 YIGEATITVSFE
+938 YIGEATITVSFK

>member
-1 MRKIINF
+1 MRKIINL

-26 VVKPKQPVV
+26 VVKPK
-35 KPKSFY
+35 SFY
-41 KGRTYTW
+41 ERRTYTW

-317 TNYNKNYA
+317 TNYNKSHA
-325 PSLGLYGIQLTATAT
+325 PSLGLYGIQLEATAT
-340 PAAGDEYTVELKW
+340 PAAGEEYTVELKW

-397 TFQYNYNETQG
+397 TFQYNYNVKQG

-441 IPGLD
+441 IPGRD

-477 IDHNLVNTHVKYCN
+477 IDHNLVNTHVRYGN
-491 LQAGSK
+491 LKAGSK
-497 LAFYRYDVDRNSK
+497 LAFYRYDVDHRYSEA
-510 PKKIA
+510 KKIA
-515 ELEIISVDQRK
+515 ELEIVSVDKR
-526 EKEGWIIPSY
+526 EEGLLLWKSY
-536 NYFWDYKY
+536 YLDYKY

-578 TKEIDFNGFKIN
+578 TKEIDFNGFNIN

-611 KASFTNLKHAT
+611 KASFSELNHDT
-622 QPELHSAYSTI
+622 QKELHSAYSTI

-793 KGRYYQTDLKIT
+793 KGRYYQTKLKIT

-837 QQDNHPI
+837 EQDTHPI
-844 VMNSDDKGNPSI
+844 VMNSDDEGNPII
-856 DQNHNSIKEFELVDR
+856 DQNHNSIQEFELVDR
-871 PGVGFYPEQIDN
+871 PGVGFYPEQID
-883 SNSKSIH
+883 SKSIH

>member
-1 MRKIINF
+1 MRKIINL

-91 TDDGKR
+91 TKDDQR
-97 EGTIDYTIDNG
+97 EGTIDYTVKN
-108 WYSNDPI
+108 NDAI
-115 YDAYGILEG
+115 NKAYGILEG
-124 DYKPNEEGYTTLI
+124 DYKPIKEGYTTLVVT
-137 VKVKDDWK
+137 VKNSWK
-145 PVMKQYLS
+145 PNPNNMSENLDKDQTMS
-153 QDETLNYIANSIESV
+153 YIAEAIESV

-186 NPNPGAVYRLSGNAN
+186 NPNPGAVYRLSGSAS
-201 RLFFMTKGRG
+201 RLFFMSKGRG
-211 RAVPGWNSYEVI
+211 REWDKTVI
-223 RSYAPFNGMFEEYS
+223 HNYAPFNGMFEEYS
-237 PVAVSGG
+237 PVAVSNSG
-244 QVVENF
+244 QLVENF
-250 YTKLVDGDIFKV
+250 YARLVNGEFFKV
-262 EHDCSSVPGNEHY
+262 EHDCPTVAGKKHY
-275 FCMMGAK
+275 FFMESESS
-282 GTKKFDV
+282 TKKYDV

-294 TIPDYRLWYWN
+294 TVPDYRLWQWDD
-305 QRDKQGTSNMIY
+305 RDYQGSTKSKY
-317 TNYNKNYA
+317 TNYNKSHA
-325 PSLGLYGIQLTATAT
+325 PSLGLYGIQLKATAT
-340 PAAGDEYTVELKW
+340 PATGDEYTVELKW

-374 AEDGG
+374 AGDGG
-379 LEPLLDAK
+379 LEPLLDAN

-397 TFQYNYNETQG
+397 TFQYKYNEKQG
-408 FEGREITYVVS
+408 LEGREITYVVS

-446 PDEGLRLSIGT
+446 PDEGLRLNIGT

-477 IDHNLVNTHVKYCN
+477 IDHNLVNTHVKYDN

-497 LAFYRYDVDRNSK
+497 LAFYRYDVDHRYSEA
-510 PKKIA
+510 KKIA
-515 ELEIISVDQRK
+515 ELEIVSVDKRENDSK
-526 EKEGWIIPSY
+526 Y
-536 NYFWDYKY
+536 YLDYKY

-551 ENEATPKTNLTGAT
+551 KNEATPKANLTGAT
-565 YSLETNYDYTENT
+565 YSLETNSSYTDNT
-578 TKEIDFNGFKIN
+578 TKEIDFNGFNIN

-595 FCASTATNDHP
+595 FCASTATNYHP

-611 KASFTNLKHAT
+611 KASFSELNHDT

-748 IKTYRDNDGSYNTY
+748 IKTYRADGTYNTY

-776 DVIDKVMSEYV
+776 DVNDNHKVMSEYV
-787 FTSNGK
+787 FTSNNGK

-837 QQDNHPI
+837 QQDTHPI
-844 VMNSDDKGNPSI
+844 VMNSDDEGNPSI

>member
-1 MRKIINF
+1 MRKIINL

-26 VVKPKQPVV
+26 VVKPK
-35 KPKSFY
+35 SFY
-41 KGRTYTW
+41 EGRTYTW
-48 TNANGGTVT
+48 TNANNGTVT

-91 TDDGKR
+91 TEDGKR
-97 EGTIDYTIDNG
+97 EGTIDYKVTRDDYLNA
-108 WYSNDPI
+108 I
-115 YDAYGILEG
+115 YDIPTG

-137 VKVKDDWK
+137 VKVKNTWI
-145 PVMKQYLS
+145 PRLS
-153 QDETLNYIANSIESV
+153 KNLTTDATLNYIAESIESV

-175 YIPATGTDGKK
+175 YIPSSGANGKT
-186 NPNPGAVYRLSGNAN
+186 NPNPGAVYRLSGSAC
-201 RLFFMTKGRG
+201 RLFFMSKGRG
-211 RAVPGWNSYEVI
+211 REYKGYVI
-223 RSYAPFNGMFEEYS
+223 NEYAPFNGMFEEYS
-237 PVAVSGG
+237 PVASSNSNF
-244 QVVENF
+244 VVENF
-250 YTKLVDGDIFKV
+250 YADLVGGKTFSV
-262 EHDCSSVPGNEHY
+262 EHDCASVAGKKHY
-275 FCMMGAK
+275 FCMESASS
-282 GTKKFDV
+282 TKSFDV

-294 TIPDYRLWYWN
+294 TIPDYRLKSWN
-305 QRDKQGTSNMIY
+305 QRDKDNGTKSKY
-317 TNYNKNYA
+317 TNYHKSYA
-325 PSLGLYGIQLTATAT
+325 PSLGLYGIQLKATAT

-379 LEPLLDAK
+379 LEPLLDAN

-397 TFQYNYNETQG
+397 TFQYNYNVKQG

-430 KEVYS
+430 KEAYS

-446 PDEGLRLSIGT
+446 PDEGLRLNIGT

-477 IDHNLVNTHVKYCN
+477 IDHNLVNTHVRYGN
-491 LQAGSK
+491 LKAGSK
-497 LAFYRYDVDRNSK
+497 LAFYRYDVDHNSEA
-510 PKKIA
+510 KKIA
-515 ELEIISVDQRK
+515 ELEIVSVNKRED
-526 EKEGWIIPSY
+526 GWFY
-536 NYFWDYKY
+536 NKQYYLDFKY

-565 YSLETNYDYTENT
+565 YSLKTNSSYTDNT
-578 TKEIDFNGFKIN
+578 TNEIDFNGFKIN

-595 FCASTATNDHP
+595 FCASTATNEHP

-611 KASFTNLKHAT
+611 KASFSNLNHST
-622 QPELHSAYSTI
+622 QTELHSAYSTI
-633 KVHKTTPDLTD
+633 KVHKTTPNLTD

-664 GEHDASPAIQF
+664 DEHDASPAIQF

-685 YSVGKIRNKE
+685 YNVNQIRNQE
-695 QSESEEVGLAQ
+695 QNQAEEVGLAQ

-740 GKNDYVSV
+740 GKNDYVPV
-748 IKTYRDNDGSYNTY
+748 IKTYRADGTYNTY
-762 GSPINTTYKLKASV
+762 GSPINATYKLKASV
-776 DVIDKVMSEYV
+776 EVNDKVMSEYV

-837 QQDNHPI
+837 QQDTHPI
-844 VMNSDDKGNPSI
+844 VMNSDDEGNPSI
-856 DQNHNSIKEFELVDR
+856 DQNHNNMQEFELVGR
-871 PGVGFYPEQIDN
+871 PGVGFYPKQID
-883 SNSKSIH
+883 SKSIH

-919 AGNTSAR
+919 ASNTSAR
-926 AKATT
+926 ARATT

>member
-1 MRKIINF
+1 MRKIINL

-15 AFLSATLNAQP
+15 AFLSATLNAE
-26 VVKPKQPVV
+26 PVV

-91 TDDGKR
+91 TADGKR
-97 EGTIDYTIDNG
+97 EGDIDYNVTR
-108 WYSNDPI
+108 NDYLNAI
-115 YDAYGILEG
+115 YDIPTGN
-124 DYKPNEEGYTTLI
+124 YKPKEEGYTTLI
-137 VKVKDDWK
+137 VKVKDTWTPSLEND
-145 PVMKQYLS
+145 LS
-153 QDETLNYIANSIESV
+153 KKETLEYIANSIESV
-168 QILTDGV
+168 QILTEGI
-175 YIPATGTDGKK
+175 YIPSTGADGKK
-186 NPNPGAVYRLSGNAN
+186 NPNPGAIYRLSGNAN
-201 RLFFMTKGRG
+201 RLFFMSKGRG
-211 RAVPGWNSYEVI
+211 RAKVNKIFGFVTSVETVHD
-223 RSYAPFNGMFEEYS
+223 YAPFNGMFEEYS

-275 FCMMGAK
+275 FCMMGAQ

-294 TIPDYRLWYWN
+294 TIPDYRFWYWN
-305 QRDKQGTSNMIY
+305 KRDKQGSMDINY
-317 TNYNKNYA
+317 TNYHKSYA

-340 PAAGDEYTVELKW
+340 PAAGEEYTVELKW
-353 TSTLNEITGNEIDQR
+353 TSTLNKITGNEIDQR

-379 LEPLLDAK
+379 LERLLDAN

-397 TFQYNYNETQG
+397 TFQYHYNEKQG
-408 FEGREITYVVS
+408 KEGREITYVVS
-419 GQPTDALFINY
+419 GRPTDKMFNDY

-457 TSTSDYDLA
+457 TSTSDYNLA

-477 IDHNLVNTHVKYCN
+477 IDHNLVNTHVKYGN

-497 LAFYRYDVDRNSK
+497 LVFYRYDVDRNSE
-510 PKKIA
+510 PKTIA
-515 ELEIISVDQRK
+515 ELKIESVDKRENDSK
-526 EKEGWIIPSY
+526 Y
-536 NYFWDYKY
+536 YLDYKY
-544 NLSFFYQ
+544 NLSFFNQ
-551 ENEATPKTNLTGAT
+551 ENKATHKTNLTGAT

-611 KASFTNLKHAT
+611 KASFSELNHDT
-622 QPELHSAYSTI
+622 QKELHSAYSTI

-664 GEHDASPAIQF
+664 GELDASPAIQF
-675 TLDQDRRIAE
+675 KLDQDRRIAE
-685 YSVGKIRNKE
+685 YSVDKIRNKE

-725 SHTEIPQI
+725 SYTEIPQI

-762 GSPINTTYKLKASV
+762 GSPIKTTYKLKASV
-776 DVIDKVMSEYV
+776 EVIDRVMSEYV

-819 WRQTDRAME
+819 WRKTDRAME

-844 VMNSDDKGNPSI
+844 VMNSVDKGNPSI

-871 PGVGFYPEQIDN
+871 PGVGFYPEQID
-883 SNSKSIH
+883 NSKSIH

-950 ENTPTGL
+950 KDTPTGL